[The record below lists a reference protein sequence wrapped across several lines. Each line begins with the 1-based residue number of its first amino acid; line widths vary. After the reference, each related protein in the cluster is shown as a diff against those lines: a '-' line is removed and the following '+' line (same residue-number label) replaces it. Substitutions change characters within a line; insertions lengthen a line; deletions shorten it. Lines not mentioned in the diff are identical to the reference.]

1 MNTPRQRN
9 ATTLWYMMVIGLL
22 MVACGQRQATTPM
35 AVRKSLDS
43 LISSSHNIDTLRMLQ
58 KRMEKEDNVL
68 GRIIVCREIG
78 RKMRNESLFDEALRY
93 HGEELTLAEDL
104 EDTLEMVQA
113 LNNLGT
119 DYRRLGVLDV
129 AQDYHYRAWTISKA
143 SGDTSHVAKK
153 SRVVAL
159 NGLGNIYLTVG
170 NYERAD
176 SALRMALAGE
186 KELKSELGQAIN
198 YANIGSIFRHQNMND
213 SAWAYF
219 RKSMELNQKVN
230 NMLGISL
237 CHTYYGSMY
246 ERERRYD
253 KAEEEYEKAYEL
265 MKASHDDWHALNSL
279 IALASINLTKG
290 DNARAFDFLGKAKR
304 MAEKIKSYEYLAE
317 VYTLYYKHYKRTGD
331 YSAALAAHEKA
342 GAMQD
347 SVVDME
353 KVNRIQNAGLA
364 IERTQQARMMDAAN
378 MTLQSERSARMVS
391 SVIFVIIVLLLSC
404 ALVIFFYAQRV
415 NHHNHMNLKRVA
427 QMREN
432 FFTSI
437 THEFRTPLTVILG
450 LSQELQKNPQ
460 DEVKSH
466 ALTIER
472 QGNRLLTLVTQL
484 LDISKVKSVIGEPNW
499 QHGNICAQV
508 AMLLETYID
517 YAANR
522 GVTLKYHYDKA
533 IEMDFVP
540 DYVNKVMSNL
550 VSNALKFTP
559 NGGTIS
565 VNLYQ
570 RGDRLHIDVS
580 DTGHGISSDK
590 LAHIFEPFYTTGDTG
605 EAKGTGIGL
614 ALTQEIISHLDGT
627 ITAESQ
633 VGKGTTFH
641 IVMPIQNRSAD
652 PVTETEIGNS
662 GKPIIVVAEDN
673 ADVADLLCTQ
683 LEPFYEVVAARDGV
697 EALKRAGEI
706 IPDLVITDV
715 MMPNMDG
722 MALARAI
729 RANDLTAHIP
739 IIMVTAR
746 VTEQDRIEGIKAGA
760 DAYLVKPFNTEELL
774 TRVAK
779 LLEQR
784 IMLRDKYAQT
794 ITQAPV
800 TDDAIEDHFLAR
812 VEQVIVAH
820 INKGEDITVTMVADD
835 LNITA
840 RQLHRKVTGLI
851 NQSPAALIRITRIN
865 CAKTIMAAKPEM
877 PLKSVALA
885 CGFTD
890 YSHFAKV
897 FRTVTGVSPTA
908 WTAKPKAQ

>member
-1 MNTPRQRN
+1 MTYMLHTMTRLLW
-9 ATTLWYMMVIGLL
+9 ATALAFILTCCQHGSPSESETQSI
-22 MVACGQRQATTPM
+22 R
-35 AVRKSLDS
+35 DS
-43 LISSSHNIDTLRMLQ
+43 LATLRQ
-58 KRMEKEDNVL
+58 QGKKERDAS
-68 GRIIVCREIG
+68 RY
-78 RKMRNESLFDEALRY
+78 DEALRL
-93 HGEELTLAEDL
+93 HIRGLDMARTVGDSSEWI
-104 EDTLEMVQA
+104 QA
-113 LNNLGT
+113 LNNIAT
-119 DYRRLGVLDV
+119 DYRRMGMLDV
-129 AQDYHYRAWTISKA
+129 AQSYHYQALTLCDES
-143 SGDTSHVAKK
+143 SDTTYQMRKN
-153 SRVVAL
+153 RVKAL
-159 NGLGNIYLTVG
+159 NGLGNIYLSI
-170 NYERAD
+170 YSYDDAD
-176 SALRMALAGE
+176 SVFRQALEGE
-186 KELKSELGQAIN
+186 HQLGSATGQAIN
-198 YANIGSIFRHQNMND
+198 YANLGSIYSARGDDEKALDYYRQSMFYNKKD
-213 SAWAYF
+213 SN
-219 RKSMELNQKVN
+219 L
-230 NMLGISL
+230 LGMAL
-237 CHTYYGSMY
+237 CHLYFGNIS
-246 ERERRYD
+246 ERRQQYD
-253 KAEEEYEKAYEL
+253 LALREYEQSDRMMTDLKDL
-265 MKASHDDWHALNSL
+265 WHALEPRL
-279 IALASINLTKG
+279 ALASVYYHTHEDAKAQALLNRADATARQINSW
-290 DNARAFDFLGKAKR
+290 
-304 MAEKIKSYEYLAE
+304 EHIVE
-317 VYTLYYKHYKRTGD
+317 VHHLYFQLMQRQGRYHE
-331 YSAALAAHEKA
+331 ALDHHLIATAY
-342 GAMQD
+342 QD
-347 SVVDME
+347 SILDNE
-353 KVNRIQNAGLA
+353 KLDHIHNIGIN
-364 IERTQQARMMDAAN
+364 IERTRQQKMVDMAQN
-378 MTLQSERSARMVS
+378 ELQTEKRIRQQSAWLFGLT
-391 SVIFVIIVLLLSC
+391 VILLLAVIS
-404 ALVIFFYAQRV
+404 ALLYVQRMR
-415 NHHNHMNLKRVA
+415 HHSMEM
-427 QMREN
+427 MREASRLRED
-432 FFTSI
+432 FFTNI

-450 LSQELQKNPQ
+450 LSRKIRENTEVPQ
-460 DEVKSH
+460 SVSDKAS
-466 ALTIER
+466 TIER

-590 LAHIFEPFYTTGDTG
+590 LAHIFEPFYTSGDMG

-614 ALTQEIISHLDGT
+614 ALTQEIISHLNGT

-746 VTEQDRIEGIKAGA
+746 VTEQDRIEGLKAGA

-800 TDDAIEDHFLAR
+800 TDNAIEDHFLAR

-897 FRTVTGVSPTA
+897 FRTVTGISPTA
-908 WTAKPKAQ
+908 WTAEPKAQ

>member
-1 MNTPRQRN
+1 MTYMLHTLTRLLW
-9 ATTLWYMMVIGLL
+9 ATTLAFILTCCQHGSPSESET
-22 MVACGQRQATTPM
+22 QSIR
-35 AVRKSLDS
+35 DS
-43 LISSSHNIDTLRMLQ
+43 LATLRQ
-58 KRMEKEDNVL
+58 QGKKERDAS
-68 GRIIVCREIG
+68 RY
-78 RKMRNESLFDEALRY
+78 DEALRL
-93 HGEELTLAEDL
+93 HIRGLDMARAVGDSSEWI
-104 EDTLEMVQA
+104 QA
-113 LNNLGT
+113 LNNIAT
-119 DYRRLGVLDV
+119 DYRRMGMLDV
-129 AQDYHYRAWTISKA
+129 AQSYHYQALSLCDESA
-143 SGDTSHVAKK
+143 DTTYQMRKN
-153 SRVVAL
+153 RVKAL
-159 NGLGNIYLTVG
+159 NGLGNIYLSI
-170 NYERAD
+170 YSYDDAD
-176 SALRMALAGE
+176 SVFRQALEGE
-186 KELKSELGQAIN
+186 HQLGSATGQAIN
-198 YANIGSIFRHQNMND
+198 YANLGSIYSARGDDEKALDYYRQSMFYNKKD
-213 SAWAYF
+213 SN
-219 RKSMELNQKVN
+219 L
-230 NMLGISL
+230 LGMAL
-237 CHTYYGSMY
+237 CHLYFGNIY
-246 ERERRYD
+246 ERRQQYD
-253 KAEEEYEKAYEL
+253 LALREYKQSDRMMTDQKDL
-265 MKASHDDWHALNSL
+265 WHALEPRL
-279 IALASINLTKG
+279 ALASVYYHTHE
-290 DNARAFDFLGKAKR
+290 DAK
-304 MAEKIKSYEYLAE
+304 
-317 VYTLYYKHYKRTGD
+317 
-331 YSAALAAHEKA
+331 ALALLDRADATARQINSWEHIVEVHHLYFQLMQRQGRYHEA
-342 GAMQD
+342 LDHHLIATAYQD
-347 SVVDME
+347 SILDNE
-353 KVNRIQNAGLA
+353 KLDRIHNIGIN
-364 IERTQQARMMDAAN
+364 IERTRQQEMVDMAQN
-378 MTLQSERSARMVS
+378 ELQTEKRIRQQSAWLFGLT
-391 SVIFVIIVLLLSC
+391 VILLLAVIS
-404 ALVIFFYAQRV
+404 ALLYVQRMR
-415 NHHNHMNLKRVA
+415 HRSMEM
-427 QMREN
+427 MREASRLRED
-432 FFTSI
+432 FFTNI

-450 LSQELQKNPQ
+450 LSRKIRENTEVPQ
-460 DEVKSH
+460 SVSDKAS
-466 ALTIER
+466 TIER

-605 EAKGTGIGL
+605 ETKGTGIGL

-683 LEPFYEVVAARDGV
+683 LEPFYEVVAARDGI
-697 EALKRAGEI
+697 EALKHAGEI

-800 TDDAIEDHFLAR
+800 TDDTIEDHFLAR

-908 WTAKPKAQ
+908 WTAKPTAQ

>member
-1 MNTPRQRN
+1 MTYMLHTVTRLLW
-9 ATTLWYMMVIGLL
+9 ATALAFILTCCQHGSPSESETQSI
-22 MVACGQRQATTPM
+22 R
-35 AVRKSLDS
+35 DS
-43 LISSSHNIDTLRMLQ
+43 LATLRQ
-58 KRMEKEDNVL
+58 QGKKERDAS
-68 GRIIVCREIG
+68 RY
-78 RKMRNESLFDEALRY
+78 DEALRL
-93 HGEELTLAEDL
+93 HIRGLDMARAVGDSSEWI
-104 EDTLEMVQA
+104 QA
-113 LNNLGT
+113 LNNIAT
-119 DYRRLGVLDV
+119 DYRRMGMLDV
-129 AQDYHYRAWTISKA
+129 AQSYHYQALSLCDESA
-143 SGDTSHVAKK
+143 DTTYQMRKN
-153 SRVVAL
+153 RVKAL
-159 NGLGNIYLTVG
+159 NGLGNIYLSI
-170 NYERAD
+170 YSYDDAD
-176 SALRMALAGE
+176 SVFRQALEGE
-186 KELKSELGQAIN
+186 HQLGSATGQAIN
-198 YANIGSIFRHQNMND
+198 YANLGSIYSARGDDEKALDYYRQSMFYNKQD
-213 SAWAYF
+213 SN
-219 RKSMELNQKVN
+219 L
-230 NMLGISL
+230 LGMAL
-237 CHTYYGSMY
+237 CHLYFGNIY
-246 ERERRYD
+246 EKRQQYD
-253 KAEEEYEKAYEL
+253 LALREYEQSDRMMTDLKDL
-265 MKASHDDWHALNSL
+265 WHALEPRL
-279 IALASINLTKG
+279 ALASVYYHTHEDAKAQALLDRADATARQINSW
-290 DNARAFDFLGKAKR
+290 
-304 MAEKIKSYEYLAE
+304 EHIVE
-317 VYTLYYKHYKRTGD
+317 VHRLYFQLMQRQGRYHE
-331 YSAALAAHEKA
+331 ALDHHLVATAY
-342 GAMQD
+342 QD
-347 SVVDME
+347 SILDNE
-353 KVNRIQNAGLA
+353 KLDRIHNIGIN
-364 IERTQQARMMDAAN
+364 IERTRQQEMVDMAQN
-378 MTLQSERSARMVS
+378 ELQTEKRIRQQSAWLFGLT
-391 SVIFVIIVLLLSC
+391 VILLLAVIS
-404 ALVIFFYAQRV
+404 ALLYGQRMR
-415 NHHNHMNLKRVA
+415 HRSMEM
-427 QMREN
+427 MREASRLRED
-432 FFTSI
+432 FFTNI

-450 LSQELQKNPQ
+450 LSRKIRENTEVPQ
-460 DEVKSH
+460 SVSDKAS
-466 ALTIER
+466 TIER

-522 GVTLKYHYDKA
+522 GVTLKYHYDQA

-746 VTEQDRIEGIKAGA
+746 VTEQDRIEGLKAGA

-800 TDDAIEDHFLAR
+800 TDDTIEDHFLAR

-897 FRTVTGVSPTA
+897 FRTVTGISPTA
-908 WTAKPKAQ
+908 WTAKPTAQ

>member
-1 MNTPRQRN
+1 MTYMLHTLTRLLW
-9 ATTLWYMMVIGLL
+9 ATALAFILTCCQHGSPSESETQSI
-22 MVACGQRQATTPM
+22 R
-35 AVRKSLDS
+35 DS
-43 LISSSHNIDTLRMLQ
+43 LATLRQ
-58 KRMEKEDNVL
+58 QGKKERDAS
-68 GRIIVCREIG
+68 RY
-78 RKMRNESLFDEALRY
+78 DEALRL
-93 HGEELTLAEDL
+93 HIRGLDMARAVGDSSEWI
-104 EDTLEMVQA
+104 QA
-113 LNNLGT
+113 LNNIAT
-119 DYRRLGVLDV
+119 DYRRMGMLDV
-129 AQDYHYRAWTISKA
+129 AQSYHYQALTLCDES
-143 SGDTSHVAKK
+143 SDTTYQMRKN
-153 SRVVAL
+153 RVKAL
-159 NGLGNIYLTVG
+159 NGLGNIYLSI
-170 NYERAD
+170 YSYDDAD
-176 SALRMALAGE
+176 SVFRQALEGE
-186 KELKSELGQAIN
+186 HQLGSATGQAIN
-198 YANIGSIFRHQNMND
+198 YANLGSIYSARGDDEKALDYYRQSMFYNKKD
-213 SAWAYF
+213 SN
-219 RKSMELNQKVN
+219 L
-230 NMLGISL
+230 LGMAL
-237 CHTYYGSMY
+237 CHLYFGNIY
-246 ERERRYD
+246 ERRQQYD
-253 KAEEEYEKAYEL
+253 LALREYEQSDRMMTDLKDL
-265 MKASHDDWHALNSL
+265 WHALEPRL
-279 IALASINLTKG
+279 ALASVYYHTHE
-290 DNARAFDFLGKAKR
+290 DAK
-304 MAEKIKSYEYLAE
+304 
-317 VYTLYYKHYKRTGD
+317 
-331 YSAALAAHEKA
+331 ALALLDRADATARQINSWEHIVEVHHLYFQLMQRQGRYHEA
-342 GAMQD
+342 LDHHLIATAYQD
-347 SVVDME
+347 SILDNE
-353 KVNRIQNAGLA
+353 KLDRIHNIGIN
-364 IERTQQARMMDAAN
+364 IERTRQQEMVN
-378 MTLQSERSARMVS
+378 MAQNELQTEKRIRQQSAWLFGLT
-391 SVIFVIIVLLLSC
+391 VILLLAVIS
-404 ALVIFFYAQRV
+404 ALLYVQRMR
-415 NHHNHMNLKRVA
+415 HHSMEM
-427 QMREN
+427 MREASRLRED
-432 FFTSI
+432 FFTNI

-450 LSQELQKNPQ
+450 LSRKIRENTEVPQ
-460 DEVKSH
+460 SVSDKAS
-466 ALTIER
+466 TIER

-590 LAHIFEPFYTTGDTG
+590 LAHIFEPFYTTGDMG

-614 ALTQEIISHLDGT
+614 ALTQEIISHLNGT

-800 TDDAIEDHFLAR
+800 TDDTIEDHFLAR

-908 WTAKPKAQ
+908 WTAKPTAQ

>member
-1 MNTPRQRN
+1 MAQNELQTEKRIRQQS
-9 ATTLWYMMVIGLL
+9 AW
-22 MVACGQRQATTPM
+22 
-35 AVRKSLDS
+35 
-43 LISSSHNIDTLRMLQ
+43 
-58 KRMEKEDNVL
+58 
-68 GRIIVCREIG
+68 
-78 RKMRNESLFDEALRY
+78 LF
-93 HGEELTLAEDL
+93 G
-104 EDTLEMVQA
+104 
-113 LNNLGT
+113 
-119 DYRRLGVLDV
+119 
-129 AQDYHYRAWTISKA
+129 
-143 SGDTSHVAKK
+143 
-153 SRVVAL
+153 
-159 NGLGNIYLTVG
+159 LTVILLL
-170 NYERAD
+170 AVI
-176 SALRMALAGE
+176 SALLYVQRM
-186 KELKSELGQAIN
+186 
-198 YANIGSIFRHQNMND
+198 RH
-213 SAWAYF
+213 
-219 RKSMELNQKVN
+219 RSME
-230 NMLGISL
+230 M
-237 CHTYYGSMY
+237 
-246 ERERRYD
+246 
-253 KAEEEYEKAYEL
+253 
-265 MKASHDDWHALNSL
+265 
-279 IALASINLTKG
+279 
-290 DNARAFDFLGKAKR
+290 
-304 MAEKIKSYEYLAE
+304 
-317 VYTLYYKHYKRTGD
+317 
-331 YSAALAAHEKA
+331 
-342 GAMQD
+342 
-347 SVVDME
+347 
-353 KVNRIQNAGLA
+353 
-364 IERTQQARMMDAAN
+364 
-378 MTLQSERSARMVS
+378 
-391 SVIFVIIVLLLSC
+391 
-404 ALVIFFYAQRV
+404 
-415 NHHNHMNLKRVA
+415 
-427 QMREN
+427 MREASRLRED
-432 FFTSI
+432 FFTNI

-450 LSQELQKNPQ
+450 LSRKIRENTEVPQ
-460 DEVKSH
+460 SVSDKAS
-466 ALTIER
+466 TIER

-570 RGDRLHIDVS
+570 RGDQLHIDVS

-590 LAHIFEPFYTTGDTG
+590 LAHIFEPFYTTGDMG

-614 ALTQEIISHLDGT
+614 ALTQEIISHLNGT

-897 FRTVTGVSPTA
+897 FRTVTGISPTA
-908 WTAKPKAQ
+908 WTAKP

>member
-1 MNTPRQRN
+1 MTYMLHTLTRLLW
-9 ATTLWYMMVIGLL
+9 ATALAFILTCCQHGSPSESETQSI
-22 MVACGQRQATTPM
+22 R
-35 AVRKSLDS
+35 DS
-43 LISSSHNIDTLRMLQ
+43 LATLRQ
-58 KRMEKEDNVL
+58 QGKKERDAS
-68 GRIIVCREIG
+68 RY
-78 RKMRNESLFDEALRY
+78 DEALRL
-93 HGEELTLAEDL
+93 HIRGLDMARAVGDSSEWI
-104 EDTLEMVQA
+104 QA
-113 LNNLGT
+113 LNNIAT
-119 DYRRLGVLDV
+119 DYRRMGMLDV
-129 AQDYHYRAWTISKA
+129 AQSYHYQALSLCDE
-143 SGDTSHVAKK
+143 SSDTTYQMRKN
-153 SRVVAL
+153 RVKAL
-159 NGLGNIYLTVG
+159 NGLGNIYLSI
-170 NYERAD
+170 YSYDDAD
-176 SALRMALAGE
+176 SVFRQALEGE
-186 KELKSELGQAIN
+186 HQLGSATGQAIN
-198 YANIGSIFRHQNMND
+198 YANLGSIYSARGDDEKALDYYRQSMFYNKKD
-213 SAWAYF
+213 SN
-219 RKSMELNQKVN
+219 L
-230 NMLGISL
+230 LGMAL
-237 CHTYYGSMY
+237 CHLYFGNIY
-246 ERERRYD
+246 ERRQQYD
-253 KAEEEYEKAYEL
+253 LALREYEQSDRMMTDLKDL
-265 MKASHDDWHALNSL
+265 WHALEPRL
-279 IALASINLTKG
+279 ALASVYYHTHEDAKAQALLDRADATARQINSW
-290 DNARAFDFLGKAKR
+290 
-304 MAEKIKSYEYLAE
+304 EHIVE
-317 VYTLYYKHYKRTGD
+317 VHHLYFQLMQRQGRYHE
-331 YSAALAAHEKA
+331 ALDHHLIATAY
-342 GAMQD
+342 QD
-347 SVVDME
+347 SILDNE
-353 KVNRIQNAGLA
+353 KLDRIHNIGIN
-364 IERTQQARMMDAAN
+364 IERTRQQEMVDMAQN
-378 MTLQSERSARMVS
+378 ELQTEKRIRQQSAWLFGLT
-391 SVIFVIIVLLLSC
+391 VILLLAVIS
-404 ALVIFFYAQRV
+404 ALLYVQRMR
-415 NHHNHMNLKRVA
+415 HHSMEM
-427 QMREN
+427 MREASRLRED
-432 FFTSI
+432 FFTNI

-450 LSQELQKNPQ
+450 LSRKIRENTEVPQ
-460 DEVKSH
+460 SVSDKAS
-466 ALTIER
+466 TIER

-590 LAHIFEPFYTTGDTG
+590 LAHIFEPFYTTGDMG

-614 ALTQEIISHLDGT
+614 ALTQEIISHLNGT

-697 EALKRAGEI
+697 EALKHAGEI

-800 TDDAIEDHFLAR
+800 SDDAIEDHFLAR

-908 WTAKPKAQ
+908 WTAKPTAQ

>member
-1 MNTPRQRN
+1 MTYMLHTLTRLLW
-9 ATTLWYMMVIGLL
+9 ATALAFILTCCQHGSPSESETQSI
-22 MVACGQRQATTPM
+22 R
-35 AVRKSLDS
+35 DS
-43 LISSSHNIDTLRMLQ
+43 LATLRQ
-58 KRMEKEDNVL
+58 QGKKERDAS
-68 GRIIVCREIG
+68 RY
-78 RKMRNESLFDEALRY
+78 DEALRL
-93 HGEELTLAEDL
+93 HIRGLDMARAVGDSSEWI
-104 EDTLEMVQA
+104 QA
-113 LNNLGT
+113 LNNIAT
-119 DYRRLGVLDV
+119 DYRRMGMLDV
-129 AQDYHYRAWTISKA
+129 AQSYHYQALSLCDE
-143 SGDTSHVAKK
+143 SSDTTYQMRKN
-153 SRVVAL
+153 RVKAL
-159 NGLGNIYLTVG
+159 NGLGNIYLSI
-170 NYERAD
+170 YSYDDAD
-176 SALRMALAGE
+176 SVFRQALEGE
-186 KELKSELGQAIN
+186 HQLGSATGQAIN
-198 YANIGSIFRHQNMND
+198 YANLDSIYSARGDDEKAMDYYRQSMFYNKKD
-213 SAWAYF
+213 SN
-219 RKSMELNQKVN
+219 L
-230 NMLGISL
+230 LGMAL
-237 CHTYYGSMY
+237 CHLYFGNIY
-246 ERERRYD
+246 ERRQQYD
-253 KAEEEYEKAYEL
+253 LALREYEQSDRMMTDLKDL
-265 MKASHDDWHALNSL
+265 WHALEPRL
-279 IALASINLTKG
+279 ALASVYYHTHE
-290 DNARAFDFLGKAKR
+290 DAK
-304 MAEKIKSYEYLAE
+304 
-317 VYTLYYKHYKRTGD
+317 
-331 YSAALAAHEKA
+331 ALALLDRADATARQINSWEHIVEVHHLYFQLMQRQGRYHEA
-342 GAMQD
+342 LDHHLIATAYQD
-347 SVVDME
+347 SILDNE
-353 KVNRIQNAGLA
+353 KLDRIHNIGIN
-364 IERTQQARMMDAAN
+364 IERTRQQEMVDMAQN
-378 MTLQSERSARMVS
+378 ELQTEKRIRQQSAWLFGLT
-391 SVIFVIIVLLLSC
+391 VILLLAVIS
-404 ALVIFFYAQRV
+404 ALLYVQRMR
-415 NHHNHMNLKRVA
+415 HHSMEM
-427 QMREN
+427 MREASRLRED
-432 FFTSI
+432 FFTNI

-450 LSQELQKNPQ
+450 LSRKIRENTEVPQ
-460 DEVKSH
+460 SVSDKAS
-466 ALTIER
+466 TIER

-590 LAHIFEPFYTTGDTG
+590 LAHIFEPFYTTGDMG

-614 ALTQEIISHLDGT
+614 ALTQEIISHLNGT

-683 LEPFYEVVAARDGV
+683 LEPFYEVVAARDGI
-697 EALKRAGEI
+697 EALKHAGEI

-908 WTAKPKAQ
+908 WTAKPTAQ

>member
-1 MNTPRQRN
+1 MTYMLHTLTRLLW
-9 ATTLWYMMVIGLL
+9 ATTLAFILTCCQHGSPSESET
-22 MVACGQRQATTPM
+22 QSIR
-35 AVRKSLDS
+35 DS
-43 LISSSHNIDTLRMLQ
+43 LATLRQ
-58 KRMEKEDNVL
+58 QGKKERDAS
-68 GRIIVCREIG
+68 RY
-78 RKMRNESLFDEALRY
+78 DEALRL
-93 HGEELTLAEDL
+93 HIRGLDMARTVGDSSEWI
-104 EDTLEMVQA
+104 QA
-113 LNNLGT
+113 LNNIAT
-119 DYRRLGVLDV
+119 DYRRMGMLDV
-129 AQDYHYRAWTISKA
+129 AQSYHYQALTLCDESA
-143 SGDTSHVAKK
+143 DTTYQMRKN
-153 SRVVAL
+153 RVKAL
-159 NGLGNIYLTVG
+159 NGLGNIYLSI
-170 NYERAD
+170 YSYDDAD
-176 SALRMALAGE
+176 SVFRQALEGE
-186 KELKSELGQAIN
+186 HQLGSATGQAIN
-198 YANIGSIFRHQNMND
+198 YANLGSIYSARGDDEKALDYYRQSMFYNKQD
-213 SAWAYF
+213 SN
-219 RKSMELNQKVN
+219 L
-230 NMLGISL
+230 LGMAL
-237 CHTYYGSMY
+237 CHLYFGNIY
-246 ERERRYD
+246 EKRQQYSLALR
-253 KAEEEYEKAYEL
+253 EYEQSDRMMTDLKDL
-265 MKASHDDWHALNSL
+265 WHALEPRL
-279 IALASINLTKG
+279 ALASVYYHTHEDAKAQALLDRADATARQINSW
-290 DNARAFDFLGKAKR
+290 
-304 MAEKIKSYEYLAE
+304 EHIVE
-317 VYTLYYKHYKRTGD
+317 VHRLYFQLMQRQGRYRE
-331 YSAALAAHEKA
+331 ALDHHLVATAY
-342 GAMQD
+342 QD
-347 SVVDME
+347 SILDNE
-353 KVNRIQNAGLA
+353 KLDRIHNIGIN
-364 IERTQQARMMDAAN
+364 IERTRQQEMVN
-378 MTLQSERSARMVS
+378 MAQNELQTEKRIRQQSAWLFGLT
-391 SVIFVIIVLLLSC
+391 VILLLAVIS
-404 ALVIFFYAQRV
+404 ALLYGQRMR
-415 NHHNHMNLKRVA
+415 HRSMEM
-427 QMREN
+427 MREASRLRED
-432 FFTSI
+432 FFTNI

-450 LSQELQKNPQ
+450 LSRKIRENT
-460 DEVKSH
+460 EVPESVSDKAS
-466 ALTIER
+466 TIER

-522 GVTLKYHYDKA
+522 GVTLKYHYDQA

-590 LAHIFEPFYTTGDTG
+590 LAHIFEPFYTTGDMG

-897 FRTVTGVSPTA
+897 FRTVTGISPTA
-908 WTAKPKAQ
+908 WTAEPKAQ

>member
-1 MNTPRQRN
+1 MTYMPHTLTRLLW
-9 ATTLWYMMVIGLL
+9 ATALAFILTCCQHGSPSESETQSI
-22 MVACGQRQATTPM
+22 R
-35 AVRKSLDS
+35 DS
-43 LISSSHNIDTLRMLQ
+43 LATLRQ
-58 KRMEKEDNVL
+58 QGKKERDAS
-68 GRIIVCREIG
+68 RY
-78 RKMRNESLFDEALRY
+78 DEALRL
-93 HGEELTLAEDL
+93 HIRGLDMARAVGDSSEWI
-104 EDTLEMVQA
+104 QA
-113 LNNLGT
+113 LNNIAT
-119 DYRRLGVLDV
+119 DYRRMGMLDV
-129 AQDYHYRAWTISKA
+129 AQSYHYQALTLCDES
-143 SGDTSHVAKK
+143 SDTTYQMRKN
-153 SRVVAL
+153 RVKAL
-159 NGLGNIYLTVG
+159 NGLGNIYLSI
-170 NYERAD
+170 YSYDDAD
-176 SALRMALAGE
+176 SVFRQALEGE
-186 KELKSELGQAIN
+186 HQLGSATGQAIN
-198 YANIGSIFRHQNMND
+198 YANLGSIYSARGDDEKALDYYRQSMYYNKQD
-213 SAWAYF
+213 SN
-219 RKSMELNQKVN
+219 L
-230 NMLGISL
+230 LGMAL
-237 CHTYYGSMY
+237 CHLYFGNIY
-246 ERERRYD
+246 EKRQQYD
-253 KAEEEYEKAYEL
+253 LALREYEQSDRMMTDLKDL
-265 MKASHDDWHALNSL
+265 WHALEPRL
-279 IALASINLTKG
+279 ALASVYYHTHEDAKAQALLDRADATARQINSW
-290 DNARAFDFLGKAKR
+290 
-304 MAEKIKSYEYLAE
+304 EHIVE
-317 VYTLYYKHYKRTGD
+317 VHRLYFQLMQRQGRYRE
-331 YSAALAAHEKA
+331 ALDHHLIATAY
-342 GAMQD
+342 QD
-347 SVVDME
+347 SILDNE
-353 KVNRIQNAGLA
+353 KLDRIHNIGIN
-364 IERTQQARMMDAAN
+364 IERTRQQEIVDMAQN
-378 MTLQSERSARMVS
+378 ELQTEKRIRQQSAWLFGLT
-391 SVIFVIIVLLLSC
+391 VILLLAVIS
-404 ALVIFFYAQRV
+404 ALLYVQRMR
-415 NHHNHMNLKRVA
+415 HRSMEM
-427 QMREN
+427 MREASRLRED
-432 FFTSI
+432 FFTNI

-450 LSQELQKNPQ
+450 LSRKIRENTEVPQ
-460 DEVKSH
+460 SVSDKAS
-466 ALTIER
+466 TIER

-522 GVTLKYHYDKA
+522 GVTLKYHYDQA

-550 VSNALKFTP
+550 VSNAMKFTP

-746 VTEQDRIEGIKAGA
+746 VTEQDRIEGLKAGA

-897 FRTVTGVSPTA
+897 FRTVTGISPTA
-908 WTAKPKAQ
+908 WTAEPKAQ

>member
-1 MNTPRQRN
+1 MTYMLHTLTRLLW
-9 ATTLWYMMVIGLL
+9 ATALAFILTCCQHGSPSESETQSI
-22 MVACGQRQATTPM
+22 R
-35 AVRKSLDS
+35 DS
-43 LISSSHNIDTLRMLQ
+43 LATLRQ
-58 KRMEKEDNVL
+58 QGKKERDAS
-68 GRIIVCREIG
+68 RY
-78 RKMRNESLFDEALRY
+78 DEALRL
-93 HGEELTLAEDL
+93 HIRGLDMARAVGDSSEWI
-104 EDTLEMVQA
+104 QA
-113 LNNLGT
+113 LNNIAT
-119 DYRRLGVLDV
+119 DYRRMGMLDV
-129 AQDYHYRAWTISKA
+129 AQSYHYQALTLCDES
-143 SGDTSHVAKK
+143 SDTTYQMRKN
-153 SRVVAL
+153 RVKAL
-159 NGLGNIYLTVG
+159 NGLGNIYLSI
-170 NYERAD
+170 YSYDDAD
-176 SALRMALAGE
+176 SVFRQALEGE
-186 KELKSELGQAIN
+186 HQLGSATGQAIN
-198 YANIGSIFRHQNMND
+198 YANLGSIYSARGDDEKALDYYRQSMFYNKKD
-213 SAWAYF
+213 SN
-219 RKSMELNQKVN
+219 L
-230 NMLGISL
+230 LGMAL
-237 CHTYYGSMY
+237 CHLYFGNIY
-246 ERERRYD
+246 ERRQQYD
-253 KAEEEYEKAYEL
+253 LALREYEQSDRMMTDLKDL
-265 MKASHDDWHALNSL
+265 WHALEPRL
-279 IALASINLTKG
+279 ALASVYYHTHE
-290 DNARAFDFLGKAKR
+290 DAK
-304 MAEKIKSYEYLAE
+304 
-317 VYTLYYKHYKRTGD
+317 
-331 YSAALAAHEKA
+331 ALALLDRADATARQINSWEHIVEVHRLYFQLMQRQGRYHEA
-342 GAMQD
+342 LDHHLTATAYQD
-347 SVVDME
+347 SILDNE
-353 KVNRIQNAGLA
+353 KLDRIHNIGIN
-364 IERTQQARMMDAAN
+364 IERTRQQEMVDMAQN
-378 MTLQSERSARMVS
+378 ELQTEKRIRQQSAWLFGLT
-391 SVIFVIIVLLLSC
+391 VILLLAVIS
-404 ALVIFFYAQRV
+404 ALLYVQRMR
-415 NHHNHMNLKRVA
+415 HRSMEM
-427 QMREN
+427 MREASRLRED
-432 FFTSI
+432 FFTNI

-450 LSQELQKNPQ
+450 LSRKIRENTEVPQ
-460 DEVKSH
+460 SVSDKAS
-466 ALTIER
+466 TIER

-522 GVTLKYHYDKA
+522 GVTLKYHYDQA

-590 LAHIFEPFYTTGDTG
+590 LAHIFEPFYTTGDMG

-614 ALTQEIISHLDGT
+614 ALTQEIISHLNGT

-697 EALKRAGEI
+697 DALKRAGEI

-746 VTEQDRIEGIKAGA
+746 VTEQDRIEGLKAGA

-800 TDDAIEDHFLAR
+800 TDNAIEDHFLAR

-897 FRTVTGVSPTA
+897 FRTVTGISPTA
-908 WTAKPKAQ
+908 WTAEPKAQ

>member
-1 MNTPRQRN
+1 MTYMLHTLTRLLWATALAFILTCCQHGSPSESETQSIRDSLATLRQQGKKERN
-9 ATTLWYMMVIGLL
+9 ASRY
-22 MVACGQRQATTPM
+22 
-35 AVRKSLDS
+35 
-43 LISSSHNIDTLRMLQ
+43 
-58 KRMEKEDNVL
+58 
-68 GRIIVCREIG
+68 
-78 RKMRNESLFDEALRY
+78 DEALRL
-93 HGEELTLAEDL
+93 HIRGLDMARAVGDSSEWI
-104 EDTLEMVQA
+104 QA
-113 LNNLGT
+113 LNNIAT
-119 DYRRLGVLDV
+119 DYRRMGMLDV
-129 AQDYHYRAWTISKA
+129 AQSYHYQALSLCDE
-143 SGDTSHVAKK
+143 SSDTTYQMRKN
-153 SRVVAL
+153 RVKAL
-159 NGLGNIYLTVG
+159 NGLGNIYLSI
-170 NYERAD
+170 YSYDDAD
-176 SALRMALAGE
+176 SVFRQALEGE
-186 KELKSELGQAIN
+186 HQLGSATGQAIN
-198 YANIGSIFRHQNMND
+198 YANLGSIYSARGDDEKALDYYRQSMFYNKQD
-213 SAWAYF
+213 SN
-219 RKSMELNQKVN
+219 L
-230 NMLGISL
+230 LGMAL
-237 CHTYYGSMY
+237 CHLYFGNIY
-246 ERERRYD
+246 EKRQQYD
-253 KAEEEYEKAYEL
+253 LALREYEQSDRMMTDLKDL
-265 MKASHDDWHALNSL
+265 WHALEPRL
-279 IALASINLTKG
+279 ALASVYYHTHE
-290 DNARAFDFLGKAKR
+290 DAK
-304 MAEKIKSYEYLAE
+304 
-317 VYTLYYKHYKRTGD
+317 
-331 YSAALAAHEKA
+331 ALALLDRADATARQINSWEHIVEVHHLYFQLMQRQGRYHEA
-342 GAMQD
+342 LDHHLIATAYQD
-347 SVVDME
+347 SILDNE
-353 KVNRIQNAGLA
+353 KLDRIHNIGIN
-364 IERTQQARMMDAAN
+364 IERTRQQEMVDMAQN
-378 MTLQSERSARMVS
+378 ELQTEKRIRQQSAWLFGLT
-391 SVIFVIIVLLLSC
+391 VILLLAVIS
-404 ALVIFFYAQRV
+404 ALLYVQRMR
-415 NHHNHMNLKRVA
+415 HHSMEM
-427 QMREN
+427 MREASRLRED
-432 FFTSI
+432 FFTNI

-450 LSQELQKNPQ
+450 LSRKIRENTEVPQ
-460 DEVKSH
+460 SVSDKAS
-466 ALTIER
+466 TIER

-559 NGGTIS
+559 NGGTIC

-590 LAHIFEPFYTTGDTG
+590 LAHIFEPFYTTGDMG

-614 ALTQEIISHLDGT
+614 ALTQEIISHLNGT

-812 VEQVIVAH
+812 VEQVIVAY

-908 WTAKPKAQ
+908 WTAKPTAQ

>member
-1 MNTPRQRN
+1 MTYMLHTLTRLLW
-9 ATTLWYMMVIGLL
+9 ATALAFILTCCQHGSPSESETQSI
-22 MVACGQRQATTPM
+22 R
-35 AVRKSLDS
+35 DS
-43 LISSSHNIDTLRMLQ
+43 LATLRQ
-58 KRMEKEDNVL
+58 QGKKERDAS
-68 GRIIVCREIG
+68 RY
-78 RKMRNESLFDEALRY
+78 DEALRL
-93 HGEELTLAEDL
+93 HIRGLDMARAVGDSSEWI
-104 EDTLEMVQA
+104 QA
-113 LNNLGT
+113 LNNIAT
-119 DYRRLGVLDV
+119 DYRRMGMLDV
-129 AQDYHYRAWTISKA
+129 AQSYHYQALSLCDE
-143 SGDTSHVAKK
+143 SSDTTYQMRKN
-153 SRVVAL
+153 RVKAL
-159 NGLGNIYLTVG
+159 NGLGNIYLSI
-170 NYERAD
+170 YSYDDAD
-176 SALRMALAGE
+176 SVFRQALEGE
-186 KELKSELGQAIN
+186 HQLGSATGQAIN
-198 YANIGSIFRHQNMND
+198 YANLGSIYSARGDDEKALDYYRQSMFYNKKD
-213 SAWAYF
+213 SN
-219 RKSMELNQKVN
+219 L
-230 NMLGISL
+230 LGMAL
-237 CHTYYGSMY
+237 CHLYFGNIY
-246 ERERRYD
+246 ERRQQYD
-253 KAEEEYEKAYEL
+253 LALREYEQSDRMMTDLKDL
-265 MKASHDDWHALNSL
+265 WHALEPRL
-279 IALASINLTKG
+279 ALASVYYHTHE
-290 DNARAFDFLGKAKR
+290 DAK
-304 MAEKIKSYEYLAE
+304 
-317 VYTLYYKHYKRTGD
+317 
-331 YSAALAAHEKA
+331 ALALLDRADATARQINSWEHIVEVHHLYFLLMQRQGRYHEA
-342 GAMQD
+342 LDHHLIATAYQD
-347 SVVDME
+347 SILDNE
-353 KVNRIQNAGLA
+353 KLDRIHNIGIN
-364 IERTQQARMMDAAN
+364 IERTRQQEMVDMAQN
-378 MTLQSERSARMVS
+378 ELQTEKRIRQQSAWLFGLT
-391 SVIFVIIVLLLSC
+391 VILLLAVIS
-404 ALVIFFYAQRV
+404 ALLYVQRMR
-415 NHHNHMNLKRVA
+415 HHSMEM
-427 QMREN
+427 MREASRLRED
-432 FFTSI
+432 FFTNI

-450 LSQELQKNPQ
+450 LSRKIRENTEVPQ
-460 DEVKSH
+460 SVSDKAS
-466 ALTIER
+466 TIER

-522 GVTLKYHYDKA
+522 GVTLKYHYDQA

-590 LAHIFEPFYTTGDTG
+590 LAHIFEPFYTTGDMG

-614 ALTQEIISHLDGT
+614 ALTQEIISHLNGT

-652 PVTETEIGNS
+652 PVTETEIGSS

-800 TDDAIEDHFLAR
+800 SDDTIEDHFLAR

-908 WTAKPKAQ
+908 WTAKPTAQ

>member
-1 MNTPRQRN
+1 MTYMLHTLTRLLW
-9 ATTLWYMMVIGLL
+9 ATALAFILTCCQHGSPSESETQSI
-22 MVACGQRQATTPM
+22 R
-35 AVRKSLDS
+35 DS
-43 LISSSHNIDTLRMLQ
+43 LATLRQ
-58 KRMEKEDNVL
+58 QGKKERDAS
-68 GRIIVCREIG
+68 RY
-78 RKMRNESLFDEALRY
+78 DEALRL
-93 HGEELTLAEDL
+93 HIRGLDMARAVGDSSEWI
-104 EDTLEMVQA
+104 QA
-113 LNNLGT
+113 LNNIAT
-119 DYRRLGVLDV
+119 DYRRMGMLDV
-129 AQDYHYRAWTISKA
+129 AQSYHYQALSLCDE
-143 SGDTSHVAKK
+143 SSDTTYQMRKN
-153 SRVVAL
+153 RVKAL
-159 NGLGNIYLTVG
+159 NGLGNIYLSI
-170 NYERAD
+170 YSYDDAD
-176 SALRMALAGE
+176 SVFRQALEGE
-186 KELKSELGQAIN
+186 HQLGSATGQAIN
-198 YANIGSIFRHQNMND
+198 YANLGSIYSARGDDEKALDYYRQSMFYNKKD
-213 SAWAYF
+213 SN
-219 RKSMELNQKVN
+219 L
-230 NMLGISL
+230 LGMAL
-237 CHTYYGSMY
+237 CHLYFGNIY
-246 ERERRYD
+246 ERRQQYD
-253 KAEEEYEKAYEL
+253 LALREYEQSDRMMTDLKDL
-265 MKASHDDWHALNSL
+265 WHALEPRL
-279 IALASINLTKG
+279 ALASVYYHTHEDAKAQALLDRADATARQINSWEHIVEVHHL
-290 DNARAFDFLGKAKR
+290 
-304 MAEKIKSYEYLAE
+304 YLQLMQRQGRYRE
-317 VYTLYYKHYKRTGD
+317 
-331 YSAALAAHEKA
+331 ALDHHLIATAY
-342 GAMQD
+342 QD
-347 SVVDME
+347 SILDNE
-353 KVNRIQNAGLA
+353 KLDRIHNIGIN
-364 IERTQQARMMDAAN
+364 IERTRQQKMVDMAQN
-378 MTLQSERSARMVS
+378 ELQTEKRIRQQSAWLFGLT
-391 SVIFVIIVLLLSC
+391 VILLLAVIS
-404 ALVIFFYAQRV
+404 ALLYVQRMR
-415 NHHNHMNLKRVA
+415 HRSMEM
-427 QMREN
+427 MREASRLRED
-432 FFTSI
+432 FFTNI

-450 LSQELQKNPQ
+450 LSRKIRENTEVPQ
-460 DEVKSH
+460 SVSDKAS
-466 ALTIER
+466 TIER

-522 GVTLKYHYDKA
+522 GVTLKYHYDQA

-590 LAHIFEPFYTTGDTG
+590 LAHIFEPFYTTGDMG

-614 ALTQEIISHLDGT
+614 ALTQEIISHLNGT

-800 TDDAIEDHFLAR
+800 SDDAIEDHFLAR

-908 WTAKPKAQ
+908 WTAKPTAQ

>member
-1 MNTPRQRN
+1 MTYMLHTLTRLLW
-9 ATTLWYMMVIGLL
+9 ATALAFILTCCQHGSPSESETQSI
-22 MVACGQRQATTPM
+22 R
-35 AVRKSLDS
+35 DS
-43 LISSSHNIDTLRMLQ
+43 LATLRQ
-58 KRMEKEDNVL
+58 QGKKERDAS
-68 GRIIVCREIG
+68 RY
-78 RKMRNESLFDEALRY
+78 DEALRL
-93 HGEELTLAEDL
+93 HIRGLDIARAVGDSSEWI
-104 EDTLEMVQA
+104 QA
-113 LNNLGT
+113 LNNIAT
-119 DYRRLGVLDV
+119 DYRRMGMLDV
-129 AQDYHYRAWTISKA
+129 AQSYHYQALTLCDES
-143 SGDTSHVAKK
+143 SDTTYQMRKN
-153 SRVVAL
+153 RVKAL
-159 NGLGNIYLTVG
+159 NGLGNIYLSI
-170 NYERAD
+170 YSYDDAD
-176 SALRMALAGE
+176 SVFRQALEGE
-186 KELKSELGQAIN
+186 HQLGSATGQAIN
-198 YANIGSIFRHQNMND
+198 YANLGSIYSARGDDEKALDYYRQSMFYNKKD
-213 SAWAYF
+213 SN
-219 RKSMELNQKVN
+219 L
-230 NMLGISL
+230 LGMAL
-237 CHTYYGSMY
+237 CHLYFGNIY
-246 ERERRYD
+246 ERRQQYD
-253 KAEEEYEKAYEL
+253 LALREYEQSDRMMTDLKDL
-265 MKASHDDWHALNSL
+265 WHALEPRL
-279 IALASINLTKG
+279 ALASVYYHTHE
-290 DNARAFDFLGKAKR
+290 DAK
-304 MAEKIKSYEYLAE
+304 
-317 VYTLYYKHYKRTGD
+317 
-331 YSAALAAHEKA
+331 ALALLDRADATARQINSWEHIVEVHHLYFQLMQRQGRYHEA
-342 GAMQD
+342 LDHHLIATAYQD
-347 SVVDME
+347 SILDNE
-353 KVNRIQNAGLA
+353 KLDRIHNIGIN
-364 IERTQQARMMDAAN
+364 IERTRQQEMVDMAQN
-378 MTLQSERSARMVS
+378 ELQTEKRIRQQSAWLFGLT
-391 SVIFVIIVLLLSC
+391 VILLLAVIS
-404 ALVIFFYAQRV
+404 ALLYVQRMR
-415 NHHNHMNLKRVA
+415 HRSMEM
-427 QMREN
+427 MREASRLRED
-432 FFTSI
+432 FFTNI

-450 LSQELQKNPQ
+450 LSRKIRENTEVPQ
-460 DEVKSH
+460 SVSDKAS
-466 ALTIER
+466 TIER

-590 LAHIFEPFYTTGDTG
+590 LAHIFEPFYTTGDMG

-614 ALTQEIISHLDGT
+614 ALTQEIISHLNGT

-673 ADVADLLCTQ
+673 TDVADLLCTQ

-746 VTEQDRIEGIKAGA
+746 VTEQDRLEGIKAGA

-800 TDDAIEDHFLAR
+800 TDDTIEDHFLAR

-908 WTAKPKAQ
+908 WTAKPTAQ

>member
-1 MNTPRQRN
+1 MTYMLHTLTRLLW
-9 ATTLWYMMVIGLL
+9 ATALAFILTCCQHGSPSESETQSI
-22 MVACGQRQATTPM
+22 R
-35 AVRKSLDS
+35 DS
-43 LISSSHNIDTLRMLQ
+43 LATLRQ
-58 KRMEKEDNVL
+58 QGKKERDAS
-68 GRIIVCREIG
+68 RY
-78 RKMRNESLFDEALRY
+78 DEALRL
-93 HGEELTLAEDL
+93 HIRGLDMARAVGDSSEWI
-104 EDTLEMVQA
+104 QA
-113 LNNLGT
+113 LNNIAT
-119 DYRRLGVLDV
+119 DYRRMGMLDV
-129 AQDYHYRAWTISKA
+129 AQSYHYQALSLCDESA
-143 SGDTSHVAKK
+143 DTTYQMRKN
-153 SRVVAL
+153 RVKAL
-159 NGLGNIYLTVG
+159 NGLGNIYLSI
-170 NYERAD
+170 YSYDDAD
-176 SALRMALAGE
+176 SVFRQALEGE
-186 KELKSELGQAIN
+186 HQLGSATGQAIN
-198 YANIGSIFRHQNMND
+198 YANLGSIYSARGDDEKALDYYRQSMFYNKKD
-213 SAWAYF
+213 SN
-219 RKSMELNQKVN
+219 L
-230 NMLGISL
+230 LGMAL
-237 CHTYYGSMY
+237 CHLYFGNIY
-246 ERERRYD
+246 ERRQQYD
-253 KAEEEYEKAYEL
+253 LALREYEQSDRMMTDLKDL
-265 MKASHDDWHALNSL
+265 WHALEPRL
-279 IALASINLTKG
+279 ALASVYYHTHE
-290 DNARAFDFLGKAKR
+290 DAK
-304 MAEKIKSYEYLAE
+304 
-317 VYTLYYKHYKRTGD
+317 
-331 YSAALAAHEKA
+331 ALALLDRADATARQINSWEHIVEVHHLYFQLMQRQGRYHEA
-342 GAMQD
+342 LDHHLIATAYQD
-347 SVVDME
+347 SILDNE
-353 KVNRIQNAGLA
+353 KLDRIHNIGIN
-364 IERTQQARMMDAAN
+364 IERTRQQEMVDMAQN
-378 MTLQSERSARMVS
+378 ELQTEKRIRQQSAWLFGLT
-391 SVIFVIIVLLLSC
+391 VILLLAVIS
-404 ALVIFFYAQRV
+404 ALLYVQRMR
-415 NHHNHMNLKRVA
+415 HRSMEM
-427 QMREN
+427 MREASRLRED
-432 FFTSI
+432 FFTNI

-450 LSQELQKNPQ
+450 LSRKIRENTEVPQ
-460 DEVKSH
+460 SVSDKAS
-466 ALTIER
+466 TIER

-570 RGDRLHIDVS
+570 RVDRLHIDVS

-590 LAHIFEPFYTTGDTG
+590 LAHIFEPFYTTGDMG

-614 ALTQEIISHLDGT
+614 ALTQEIISHLNGT

-683 LEPFYEVVAARDGV
+683 LEPFYEVVAARDGI

-800 TDDAIEDHFLAR
+800 TDDTIEDHFLAR

-908 WTAKPKAQ
+908 WTAKPTAQ

>member
-1 MNTPRQRN
+1 MTYMLHTLTRLLW
-9 ATTLWYMMVIGLL
+9 ATALAFILTCCQHGSPSESETQSI
-22 MVACGQRQATTPM
+22 R
-35 AVRKSLDS
+35 DS
-43 LISSSHNIDTLRMLQ
+43 LATLRQ
-58 KRMEKEDNVL
+58 QGKKERDAS
-68 GRIIVCREIG
+68 RY
-78 RKMRNESLFDEALRY
+78 DEALRL
-93 HGEELTLAEDL
+93 HIRGLDMARAVGDSSEWI
-104 EDTLEMVQA
+104 QA
-113 LNNLGT
+113 LNNIAT
-119 DYRRLGVLDV
+119 DYRRMGMLDV
-129 AQDYHYRAWTISKA
+129 AQSYHYQALSLCDE
-143 SGDTSHVAKK
+143 SSDTTYQMRKN
-153 SRVVAL
+153 RVKAL
-159 NGLGNIYLTVG
+159 NGLGNIYLSI
-170 NYERAD
+170 YSYDDAD
-176 SALRMALAGE
+176 SVFRQALEGE
-186 KELKSELGQAIN
+186 HQLGSATGQAIN
-198 YANIGSIFRHQNMND
+198 YANLGSIYSARGDDEKALDYYRQSMFYNKKD
-213 SAWAYF
+213 SN
-219 RKSMELNQKVN
+219 L
-230 NMLGISL
+230 LGMAL
-237 CHTYYGSMY
+237 CHLYFGNIY
-246 ERERRYD
+246 ERRQQYD
-253 KAEEEYEKAYEL
+253 LALREYEQSDRMMTDLKDL
-265 MKASHDDWHALNSL
+265 WHALEPRL
-279 IALASINLTKG
+279 ALASVYYHTHE
-290 DNARAFDFLGKAKR
+290 DAK
-304 MAEKIKSYEYLAE
+304 
-317 VYTLYYKHYKRTGD
+317 
-331 YSAALAAHEKA
+331 ALALLDRADATARQINSWEHIVEVHHLYFQLMQRQGRYHEA
-342 GAMQD
+342 LDHHLIATAYQD
-347 SVVDME
+347 SILDNE
-353 KVNRIQNAGLA
+353 KLDRIHNIGIN
-364 IERTQQARMMDAAN
+364 IERTRQQEMVDMAQN
-378 MTLQSERSARMVS
+378 ELQTEKRIRQQSAWLFGLT
-391 SVIFVIIVLLLSC
+391 VILLLAVIS
-404 ALVIFFYAQRV
+404 ALLYVQRMR
-415 NHHNHMNLKRVA
+415 HHSMEM
-427 QMREN
+427 MREASRLRED
-432 FFTSI
+432 FFTNI

-450 LSQELQKNPQ
+450 LSRKIRENTEVPQ
-460 DEVKSH
+460 SVSDKAS
-466 ALTIER
+466 TIER

-522 GVTLKYHYDKA
+522 GVTLKYHYDKT

-590 LAHIFEPFYTTGDTG
+590 LAHIFEPFYTTGDMG

-614 ALTQEIISHLDGT
+614 ALTQEIISHLNGT

-908 WTAKPKAQ
+908 WTAKPTAQ

>member
-1 MNTPRQRN
+1 MTYMLHTLTRLLW
-9 ATTLWYMMVIGLL
+9 ATALAFILTCCQHGSPSESETQSI
-22 MVACGQRQATTPM
+22 R
-35 AVRKSLDS
+35 DS
-43 LISSSHNIDTLRMLQ
+43 LATLRQ
-58 KRMEKEDNVL
+58 QGKKERDAS
-68 GRIIVCREIG
+68 RY
-78 RKMRNESLFDEALRY
+78 DEALRL
-93 HGEELTLAEDL
+93 HIRGLDMARAVGDSSEWI
-104 EDTLEMVQA
+104 QA
-113 LNNLGT
+113 LNNIAT
-119 DYRRLGVLDV
+119 DYRRMGMLDV
-129 AQDYHYRAWTISKA
+129 AQSYHYQALTLCDES
-143 SGDTSHVAKK
+143 SDTTYQMRKN
-153 SRVVAL
+153 RVKAL
-159 NGLGNIYLTVG
+159 NGLGNIYLSI
-170 NYERAD
+170 YSYDDAD
-176 SALRMALAGE
+176 SVFRQALEGE
-186 KELKSELGQAIN
+186 HQLGSATGQAIN
-198 YANIGSIFRHQNMND
+198 YANLGSIYSARGDDEKALDYYRQSMFYNKKD
-213 SAWAYF
+213 SN
-219 RKSMELNQKVN
+219 L
-230 NMLGISL
+230 LGMAL
-237 CHTYYGSMY
+237 CHLYFGNIY
-246 ERERRYD
+246 ERRQQYD
-253 KAEEEYEKAYEL
+253 LALHEYEQSDRMMTDLKDL
-265 MKASHDDWHALNSL
+265 WHALEPRL
-279 IALASINLTKG
+279 ALASVYYHTHEDAKAQALLDRADATARQINSW
-290 DNARAFDFLGKAKR
+290 
-304 MAEKIKSYEYLAE
+304 EHIVE
-317 VYTLYYKHYKRTGD
+317 VHHLYFQLMQRQGRYHE
-331 YSAALAAHEKA
+331 ALDHHLIATAY
-342 GAMQD
+342 QD
-347 SVVDME
+347 SILDNE
-353 KVNRIQNAGLA
+353 KLDRIHNIGIN
-364 IERTQQARMMDAAN
+364 IERTRQQEMVN
-378 MTLQSERSARMVS
+378 MAQNELQTEKRIRQQSAWLFGLT
-391 SVIFVIIVLLLSC
+391 VILLLAVIS
-404 ALVIFFYAQRV
+404 ALLYVQRMR
-415 NHHNHMNLKRVA
+415 HHSMEM
-427 QMREN
+427 MREASRLRED
-432 FFTSI
+432 FFTNI

-450 LSQELQKNPQ
+450 LSRKIRENTEVPQ
-460 DEVKSH
+460 SVSDKAS
-466 ALTIER
+466 TIER

-590 LAHIFEPFYTTGDTG
+590 LAHIFEPFYTTGDMG

-614 ALTQEIISHLDGT
+614 ALTQEIISHLNGT

-729 RANDLTAHIP
+729 RANDLTTHIP

-800 TDDAIEDHFLAR
+800 TDDTIEDHFLAR

-908 WTAKPKAQ
+908 WTAKPTAQ

>member
-1 MNTPRQRN
+1 MTYMLHTLTRLLW
-9 ATTLWYMMVIGLL
+9 ATALAFILTCCQHGSPSESETQSI
-22 MVACGQRQATTPM
+22 R
-35 AVRKSLDS
+35 DS
-43 LISSSHNIDTLRMLQ
+43 LATLRQ
-58 KRMEKEDNVL
+58 QGKKERDAS
-68 GRIIVCREIG
+68 RY
-78 RKMRNESLFDEALRY
+78 DEALRL
-93 HGEELTLAEDL
+93 HIRGLDMARAVGDSSEWI
-104 EDTLEMVQA
+104 QA
-113 LNNLGT
+113 LNNIAT
-119 DYRRLGVLDV
+119 DYRRMGMLDV
-129 AQDYHYRAWTISKA
+129 AQSYHYQALSLCDE
-143 SGDTSHVAKK
+143 SSDTTYQMRKN
-153 SRVVAL
+153 RVKAL
-159 NGLGNIYLTVG
+159 NGLGNIYLSI
-170 NYERAD
+170 YSYDDAD
-176 SALRMALAGE
+176 SVFRQALEGE
-186 KELKSELGQAIN
+186 HQLGSATGQAIN
-198 YANIGSIFRHQNMND
+198 YANLGSIYSARGDDEKALDYYRQSMFYNKQD
-213 SAWAYF
+213 SN
-219 RKSMELNQKVN
+219 L
-230 NMLGISL
+230 LGMAL
-237 CHTYYGSMY
+237 CHLYFGNIY
-246 ERERRYD
+246 EKRQQYD
-253 KAEEEYEKAYEL
+253 LALREYEQSDRMMTDLKDL
-265 MKASHDDWHALNSL
+265 WHALEPRL
-279 IALASINLTKG
+279 ALASVYYHTHE
-290 DNARAFDFLGKAKR
+290 DAK
-304 MAEKIKSYEYLAE
+304 
-317 VYTLYYKHYKRTGD
+317 
-331 YSAALAAHEKA
+331 ALALLDRADATARQINSWEHIVEVHHLYFQLMQRQGRYHEA
-342 GAMQD
+342 LDHHLIATAYQD
-347 SVVDME
+347 SILDNE
-353 KVNRIQNAGLA
+353 KLDRIHNIGIN
-364 IERTQQARMMDAAN
+364 IERTRQQEMVDMAQN
-378 MTLQSERSARMVS
+378 ELQTEKRIRQQSAWLFGLT
-391 SVIFVIIVLLLSC
+391 VILLLAVIS
-404 ALVIFFYAQRV
+404 ALLYVQRMR
-415 NHHNHMNLKRVA
+415 HHSMEM
-427 QMREN
+427 MREASRLRED
-432 FFTSI
+432 FFTNI

-450 LSQELQKNPQ
+450 LSRKIRENTEVPQ
-460 DEVKSH
+460 SVSDKAS
-466 ALTIER
+466 TIER

-559 NGGTIS
+559 NGGTIC

-590 LAHIFEPFYTTGDTG
+590 LAHIFEPFYTTGDMG

-614 ALTQEIISHLDGT
+614 ALTQEIISHLNGT

-908 WTAKPKAQ
+908 WTAKPTAQ

>member
-1 MNTPRQRN
+1 MTYMLHTLTRLLW
-9 ATTLWYMMVIGLL
+9 ATALAFILTCCQHGSPSESETQSI
-22 MVACGQRQATTPM
+22 R
-35 AVRKSLDS
+35 DS
-43 LISSSHNIDTLRMLQ
+43 LATLRQ
-58 KRMEKEDNVL
+58 QGKKERDAS
-68 GRIIVCREIG
+68 RY
-78 RKMRNESLFDEALRY
+78 DEALRL
-93 HGEELTLAEDL
+93 HIRGLDMARAVGDSSEWI
-104 EDTLEMVQA
+104 QA
-113 LNNLGT
+113 LNNIAT
-119 DYRRLGVLDV
+119 DYRRMGMLDV
-129 AQDYHYRAWTISKA
+129 AQSYHYQALSLCDE
-143 SGDTSHVAKK
+143 SSDTTYQMRKN
-153 SRVVAL
+153 RVKAL
-159 NGLGNIYLTVG
+159 NGLGNIYLSI
-170 NYERAD
+170 YSYDDAD
-176 SALRMALAGE
+176 SVFRQALEGE
-186 KELKSELGQAIN
+186 HQLGSATGQAIN
-198 YANIGSIFRHQNMND
+198 YANLGSIYSARGDDEKALDYYRQSMFYNKKD
-213 SAWAYF
+213 SN
-219 RKSMELNQKVN
+219 L
-230 NMLGISL
+230 LGMAL
-237 CHTYYGSMY
+237 CHLYFGNIY
-246 ERERRYD
+246 ERRQQYD
-253 KAEEEYEKAYEL
+253 LALREYEQSDRMMTDLKDL
-265 MKASHDDWHALNSL
+265 WHALEPRL
-279 IALASINLTKG
+279 ALASVYYHTHEDAKAQALLDRADATARQINSW
-290 DNARAFDFLGKAKR
+290 
-304 MAEKIKSYEYLAE
+304 EHIVE
-317 VYTLYYKHYKRTGD
+317 VHHLYFQLMQRQGRYHE
-331 YSAALAAHEKA
+331 ALDHHLIATAY
-342 GAMQD
+342 QD
-347 SVVDME
+347 SILDNE
-353 KVNRIQNAGLA
+353 KLDRIHNIGIN
-364 IERTQQARMMDAAN
+364 IERTRQQKMVDMAQN
-378 MTLQSERSARMVS
+378 ELQTEKRIRQQSAWLFGLT
-391 SVIFVIIVLLLSC
+391 VILLLAVIS
-404 ALVIFFYAQRV
+404 ALLYVQRMR
-415 NHHNHMNLKRVA
+415 HRSMEM
-427 QMREN
+427 MREASRLRED
-432 FFTSI
+432 FFTNI

-450 LSQELQKNPQ
+450 LSRKIRENTEVPQ
-460 DEVKSH
+460 SVSDKAS
-466 ALTIER
+466 TIER

-522 GVTLKYHYDKA
+522 GVTLKYHYDQA

-590 LAHIFEPFYTTGDTG
+590 LAHIFEPFYTTGDMG

-614 ALTQEIISHLDGT
+614 ALTQEIISHLNGT

-673 ADVADLLCTQ
+673 ADVADLLCSQ

-800 TDDAIEDHFLAR
+800 SDDAIEDHFLAR

-908 WTAKPKAQ
+908 WTAKPTAQ

>member
-1 MNTPRQRN
+1 MTYMLHTLTRLLW
-9 ATTLWYMMVIGLL
+9 ATALAFILTCCQHGSPSESETQSI
-22 MVACGQRQATTPM
+22 R
-35 AVRKSLDS
+35 DS
-43 LISSSHNIDTLRMLQ
+43 LATLRQ
-58 KRMEKEDNVL
+58 QGKKERDAS
-68 GRIIVCREIG
+68 RY
-78 RKMRNESLFDEALRY
+78 DEALRL
-93 HGEELTLAEDL
+93 HIRGLDIARAVGDSSEWI
-104 EDTLEMVQA
+104 QA
-113 LNNLGT
+113 LNNIAT
-119 DYRRLGVLDV
+119 DYRRMGMLDV
-129 AQDYHYRAWTISKA
+129 AQSYHYQALTLCDES
-143 SGDTSHVAKK
+143 SDTTYQMRKN
-153 SRVVAL
+153 RVKAL
-159 NGLGNIYLTVG
+159 NGLGNIYLSI
-170 NYERAD
+170 YSYDDAD
-176 SALRMALAGE
+176 SVFRQALEGE
-186 KELKSELGQAIN
+186 HQLGSATGQAIN
-198 YANIGSIFRHQNMND
+198 YANLGSIYSARGDDEKALDYYRQSMFYNKKD
-213 SAWAYF
+213 SN
-219 RKSMELNQKVN
+219 L
-230 NMLGISL
+230 LGMAL
-237 CHTYYGSMY
+237 CHLYFGNIY
-246 ERERRYD
+246 ERRQQYD
-253 KAEEEYEKAYEL
+253 LALREYEQSDRMMTDLKDL
-265 MKASHDDWHALNSL
+265 WHALEPRL
-279 IALASINLTKG
+279 ALASVYYHTHE
-290 DNARAFDFLGKAKR
+290 DAK
-304 MAEKIKSYEYLAE
+304 
-317 VYTLYYKHYKRTGD
+317 
-331 YSAALAAHEKA
+331 ALALLDRADATARQINSWEHIVEVHHLYFQLMQRQGRYHEA
-342 GAMQD
+342 LDHHLIATAYQD
-347 SVVDME
+347 SILDNE
-353 KVNRIQNAGLA
+353 KLDRIHNIGIN
-364 IERTQQARMMDAAN
+364 IERTRQQEMVN
-378 MTLQSERSARMVS
+378 MAQNELQTEKRIRQQSAWLFGLT
-391 SVIFVIIVLLLSC
+391 VILLLAVIS
-404 ALVIFFYAQRV
+404 ALLYVQRMR
-415 NHHNHMNLKRVA
+415 HHSMEM
-427 QMREN
+427 MREASRLRED
-432 FFTSI
+432 FFTNI

-450 LSQELQKNPQ
+450 LSRKIRENTEVPQ
-460 DEVKSH
+460 SVSDKAS
-466 ALTIER
+466 TIER

-590 LAHIFEPFYTTGDTG
+590 LAHIFEPFYTTGDMG

-614 ALTQEIISHLDGT
+614 ALTQEIISHLNGT

-683 LEPFYEVVAARDGV
+683 LEPFYEVVAARDGI
-697 EALKRAGEI
+697 EALKHAGEI

-800 TDDAIEDHFLAR
+800 TDDTIEDHFLAR

-908 WTAKPKAQ
+908 WTAKPTAQ

>member
-1 MNTPRQRN
+1 MTYMLHTLTRLLW
-9 ATTLWYMMVIGLL
+9 ATTLAFILTCCQHGSPSESET
-22 MVACGQRQATTPM
+22 QSIR
-35 AVRKSLDS
+35 DS
-43 LISSSHNIDTLRMLQ
+43 LATLRQ
-58 KRMEKEDNVL
+58 QGKKERDAS
-68 GRIIVCREIG
+68 RY
-78 RKMRNESLFDEALRY
+78 DEALRL
-93 HGEELTLAEDL
+93 HIRGLDIARAVGDSSEWI
-104 EDTLEMVQA
+104 QA
-113 LNNLGT
+113 LNNIAT
-119 DYRRLGVLDV
+119 DYRRMGMLDV
-129 AQDYHYRAWTISKA
+129 AQSYHYQALSLCDESA
-143 SGDTSHVAKK
+143 DTTYQMRKN
-153 SRVVAL
+153 RVKAL
-159 NGLGNIYLTVG
+159 NGLGNIYLSI
-170 NYERAD
+170 YSYDDAD
-176 SALRMALAGE
+176 SVFRQALEGE
-186 KELKSELGQAIN
+186 HQLGSATGQAIN
-198 YANIGSIFRHQNMND
+198 YANLGSIYSARGDDEKALDYYRQSMFYNKKD
-213 SAWAYF
+213 SN
-219 RKSMELNQKVN
+219 L
-230 NMLGISL
+230 LGMAL
-237 CHTYYGSMY
+237 CHLYFGNIY
-246 ERERRYD
+246 ERRQQYD
-253 KAEEEYEKAYEL
+253 LALREYEQSDRMMTDLKDL
-265 MKASHDDWHALNSL
+265 WHALEPRL
-279 IALASINLTKG
+279 ALASVYYHTHE
-290 DNARAFDFLGKAKR
+290 DAK
-304 MAEKIKSYEYLAE
+304 
-317 VYTLYYKHYKRTGD
+317 
-331 YSAALAAHEKA
+331 ALALLDRADATARQINSWEHIVEVHHLYFQLMQRQGRYHEA
-342 GAMQD
+342 LDHHLIATAYQD
-347 SVVDME
+347 SILDNE
-353 KVNRIQNAGLA
+353 KLDRIHNIGIN
-364 IERTQQARMMDAAN
+364 IERTRQQEMVDMAQN
-378 MTLQSERSARMVS
+378 ELQTEKRIRQQSAWLFGLT
-391 SVIFVIIVLLLSC
+391 VILLLAVIS
-404 ALVIFFYAQRV
+404 ALLYVQRMR
-415 NHHNHMNLKRVA
+415 HHSMEM
-427 QMREN
+427 MREASRLRED
-432 FFTSI
+432 FFTNI

-450 LSQELQKNPQ
+450 LSRKIRENTEVPQ
-460 DEVKSH
+460 SVSDKAS
-466 ALTIER
+466 TIER

-522 GVTLKYHYDKA
+522 GVTLKYHYDQA

-590 LAHIFEPFYTTGDTG
+590 LAHIFEPFYTTGDMG

-614 ALTQEIISHLDGT
+614 ALTQEIISHLNGT

-908 WTAKPKAQ
+908 WTAKPTAQ

>member
-1 MNTPRQRN
+1 MTYMLHTVTRLLW
-9 ATTLWYMMVIGLL
+9 ATALAFILTCCQHGSPSESETQSI
-22 MVACGQRQATTPM
+22 R
-35 AVRKSLDS
+35 DS
-43 LISSSHNIDTLRMLQ
+43 LATLRQ
-58 KRMEKEDNVL
+58 QGKKERDAS
-68 GRIIVCREIG
+68 RY
-78 RKMRNESLFDEALRY
+78 DEALKLHIR
-93 HGEELTLAEDL
+93 GLDMARAVGDSSEWI
-104 EDTLEMVQA
+104 QA
-113 LNNLGT
+113 LNNIAT
-119 DYRRLGVLDV
+119 DYRRMGMLDV
-129 AQDYHYRAWTISKA
+129 AQSYHYQALSLCDE
-143 SGDTSHVAKK
+143 SSDTTYQMRKN
-153 SRVVAL
+153 RVKAL
-159 NGLGNIYLTVG
+159 NGLGNIYLSI
-170 NYERAD
+170 YSYDDAD
-176 SALRMALAGE
+176 SVFRQALEGE
-186 KELKSELGQAIN
+186 HQLGSATGQAIN
-198 YANIGSIFRHQNMND
+198 YANLGSIYSARGDDEKALDYYRQSMFYNKKD
-213 SAWAYF
+213 SN
-219 RKSMELNQKVN
+219 L
-230 NMLGISL
+230 LGMAL
-237 CHTYYGSMY
+237 CHLYFGNIY
-246 ERERRYD
+246 ERRQQYD
-253 KAEEEYEKAYEL
+253 LALREYEQSDRMMTDLKDL
-265 MKASHDDWHALNSL
+265 WHALEPRL
-279 IALASINLTKG
+279 ALASVYYHTHE
-290 DNARAFDFLGKAKR
+290 DAK
-304 MAEKIKSYEYLAE
+304 
-317 VYTLYYKHYKRTGD
+317 
-331 YSAALAAHEKA
+331 ALALLDRADATARQINSWEHIVEVHHLYFQLMQRQGRYHEA
-342 GAMQD
+342 LDHHLIATAYQD
-347 SVVDME
+347 SILDNE
-353 KVNRIQNAGLA
+353 KLDRIHNIGIN
-364 IERTQQARMMDAAN
+364 IERTRQQEMVDMAQN
-378 MTLQSERSARMVS
+378 ELQTEKRIRQQSAWLFGLT
-391 SVIFVIIVLLLSC
+391 VILLLAVIS
-404 ALVIFFYAQRV
+404 ALLYVQRMR
-415 NHHNHMNLKRVA
+415 HRSMEM
-427 QMREN
+427 MREASRLRED
-432 FFTSI
+432 FFTNI

-450 LSQELQKNPQ
+450 LSRKIRENTEVPQ
-460 DEVKSH
+460 SVSDKAS
-466 ALTIER
+466 TIER

-590 LAHIFEPFYTTGDTG
+590 LAHIFEPFYTSGDMG

-800 TDDAIEDHFLAR
+800 TDDTIEDHFLAR

-908 WTAKPKAQ
+908 WTAKPTAQ

>member
-1 MNTPRQRN
+1 MTYMLHTLTRLLW
-9 ATTLWYMMVIGLL
+9 ATALAFILTCCQHGSPSESETQSI
-22 MVACGQRQATTPM
+22 R
-35 AVRKSLDS
+35 DS
-43 LISSSHNIDTLRMLQ
+43 LATLRQ
-58 KRMEKEDNVL
+58 QGKKERDAS
-68 GRIIVCREIG
+68 RY
-78 RKMRNESLFDEALRY
+78 DEALRL
-93 HGEELTLAEDL
+93 HIRGLDMARAVGDSSEWI
-104 EDTLEMVQA
+104 QA
-113 LNNLGT
+113 LNNIAT
-119 DYRRLGVLDV
+119 DYRRMGMLDV
-129 AQDYHYRAWTISKA
+129 AQSYHYQALSLCDESA
-143 SGDTSHVAKK
+143 DTTYQMRKN
-153 SRVVAL
+153 RVKAL
-159 NGLGNIYLTVG
+159 NGLGNIYLSI
-170 NYERAD
+170 YSYDDAD
-176 SALRMALAGE
+176 SVFRQALEGE
-186 KELKSELGQAIN
+186 HQLGSATGQAIN
-198 YANIGSIFRHQNMND
+198 YANLGSIYSARGDDEKALDYYRQSMFYNKKD
-213 SAWAYF
+213 SN
-219 RKSMELNQKVN
+219 L
-230 NMLGISL
+230 LGMAL
-237 CHTYYGSMY
+237 CHLYFGNIY
-246 ERERRYD
+246 ERRQQYD
-253 KAEEEYEKAYEL
+253 LALREYEQSDRMMTDLKDL
-265 MKASHDDWHALNSL
+265 WHALEPRL
-279 IALASINLTKG
+279 ALASVYYHTHE
-290 DNARAFDFLGKAKR
+290 DAK
-304 MAEKIKSYEYLAE
+304 
-317 VYTLYYKHYKRTGD
+317 
-331 YSAALAAHEKA
+331 ALALLDRADATARQINSWEHIVEVHHLYFLLMQRQGRYHEA
-342 GAMQD
+342 LDHHLIATAYQD
-347 SVVDME
+347 SILDNE
-353 KVNRIQNAGLA
+353 KLDRIHNIGIN
-364 IERTQQARMMDAAN
+364 IERTRQQEMVDMAQN
-378 MTLQSERSARMVS
+378 ELQTEKRIHQQSAWLFGLT
-391 SVIFVIIVLLLSC
+391 VILLLAVIS
-404 ALVIFFYAQRV
+404 ALLYVQRMR
-415 NHHNHMNLKRVA
+415 HHSMEM
-427 QMREN
+427 MREASRLRED
-432 FFTSI
+432 FFTNI

-450 LSQELQKNPQ
+450 LSRKIRENTEVPQ
-460 DEVKSH
+460 SVSDKAS
-466 ALTIER
+466 TIER

-522 GVTLKYHYDKA
+522 GVTLKYHYDQA

-590 LAHIFEPFYTTGDTG
+590 LAHIFEPFYTTGDMG

-614 ALTQEIISHLDGT
+614 ALTQEIISHLNGT

-652 PVTETEIGNS
+652 PVTETEIGSS

-800 TDDAIEDHFLAR
+800 SDDTIEDHFLAR

-908 WTAKPKAQ
+908 WTAKPTAQ

>member
-1 MNTPRQRN
+1 MTYMLHTLTRLLW
-9 ATTLWYMMVIGLL
+9 ATALAFILTCCQHGSPSESETQSI
-22 MVACGQRQATTPM
+22 R
-35 AVRKSLDS
+35 DS
-43 LISSSHNIDTLRMLQ
+43 LATLRQ
-58 KRMEKEDNVL
+58 QGKKERDAS
-68 GRIIVCREIG
+68 RY
-78 RKMRNESLFDEALRY
+78 DEALRL
-93 HGEELTLAEDL
+93 HIRGLDMARAVGDSSEWI
-104 EDTLEMVQA
+104 QA
-113 LNNLGT
+113 LNNIAT
-119 DYRRLGVLDV
+119 DYRRMGMLDV
-129 AQDYHYRAWTISKA
+129 AQSYHYQALSLCDE
-143 SGDTSHVAKK
+143 SSDTTYQMRKN
-153 SRVVAL
+153 RVKAL
-159 NGLGNIYLTVG
+159 NGLGNIYLSI
-170 NYERAD
+170 YSYDDAD
-176 SALRMALAGE
+176 SVFRQALEGE
-186 KELKSELGQAIN
+186 HQLGSATGQAIN
-198 YANIGSIFRHQNMND
+198 YANLGSIYSARGDDEKALDYYRQSMFYNKKD
-213 SAWAYF
+213 SN
-219 RKSMELNQKVN
+219 L
-230 NMLGISL
+230 LGMAL
-237 CHTYYGSMY
+237 CHLYFGNIY
-246 ERERRYD
+246 ERRQQYD
-253 KAEEEYEKAYEL
+253 LALREYEQSDRMMTDLKDL
-265 MKASHDDWHALNSL
+265 WHALEPRL
-279 IALASINLTKG
+279 ALASVYYHTHE
-290 DNARAFDFLGKAKR
+290 DAK
-304 MAEKIKSYEYLAE
+304 
-317 VYTLYYKHYKRTGD
+317 
-331 YSAALAAHEKA
+331 ALALLDRADATARQINSWEHIVEVHHLYFQLMQRQGRYHEA
-342 GAMQD
+342 LDHHLIATAYQD
-347 SVVDME
+347 SILDNE
-353 KVNRIQNAGLA
+353 KLDRIHNIGIN
-364 IERTQQARMMDAAN
+364 IERTRQQEMVDMAQN
-378 MTLQSERSARMVS
+378 ELQTEKRIRQQSAWLFGLT
-391 SVIFVIIVLLLSC
+391 VILLLAVIS
-404 ALVIFFYAQRV
+404 ALLYVQRMR
-415 NHHNHMNLKRVA
+415 HRSMEM
-427 QMREN
+427 MREASRLRED
-432 FFTSI
+432 FFTNI

-450 LSQELQKNPQ
+450 LSRKIRENTEVPQ
-460 DEVKSH
+460 SVSDKAS
-466 ALTIER
+466 TIER

-605 EAKGTGIGL
+605 ETKGTGIGL
-614 ALTQEIISHLDGT
+614 ALTQEIISHLNGT

-697 EALKRAGEI
+697 EALKHAGEI

-800 TDDAIEDHFLAR
+800 SDDAIEDHFLAR

-908 WTAKPKAQ
+908 WTAKPTAQ

>member
-1 MNTPRQRN
+1 MTYMPHTLTRLLW
-9 ATTLWYMMVIGLL
+9 ATALAFILTCCQHGSPSESETQSI
-22 MVACGQRQATTPM
+22 R
-35 AVRKSLDS
+35 DS
-43 LISSSHNIDTLRMLQ
+43 LATLRQ
-58 KRMEKEDNVL
+58 QGKKERDAS
-68 GRIIVCREIG
+68 RY
-78 RKMRNESLFDEALRY
+78 DEALRL
-93 HGEELTLAEDL
+93 HIRGLDIARAVGDSSEWI
-104 EDTLEMVQA
+104 QA
-113 LNNLGT
+113 LNNIAT
-119 DYRRLGVLDV
+119 DYRRMGMLDV
-129 AQDYHYRAWTISKA
+129 AQSYHYQALTLCDES
-143 SGDTSHVAKK
+143 SDTTYQMRKN
-153 SRVVAL
+153 RVKAL
-159 NGLGNIYLTVG
+159 NGLGNIYLSI
-170 NYERAD
+170 YSYDDAD
-176 SALRMALAGE
+176 SVFRQALEGE
-186 KELKSELGQAIN
+186 HQLGSATGQAIN
-198 YANIGSIFRHQNMND
+198 YANLGSIYSARGDDEKALDYYRQSMFYNKKD
-213 SAWAYF
+213 SN
-219 RKSMELNQKVN
+219 L
-230 NMLGISL
+230 LGMAL
-237 CHTYYGSMY
+237 CHLYFGNIY
-246 ERERRYD
+246 ERRQQYD
-253 KAEEEYEKAYEL
+253 LALREYEQSDRMMTDLKDL
-265 MKASHDDWHALNSL
+265 WHALEPRL
-279 IALASINLTKG
+279 ALASVYYHTHEDAKAQALLDRADATARQINSW
-290 DNARAFDFLGKAKR
+290 
-304 MAEKIKSYEYLAE
+304 EHIVE
-317 VYTLYYKHYKRTGD
+317 VHHLYFQLMQRQGRYHE
-331 YSAALAAHEKA
+331 ALDHHLIATAY
-342 GAMQD
+342 QD
-347 SVVDME
+347 SILDNE
-353 KVNRIQNAGLA
+353 KLDRIHNIGIN
-364 IERTQQARMMDAAN
+364 IERTRQQEMVDMAQN
-378 MTLQSERSARMVS
+378 ELQTEKRIRQQSAWLFGLT
-391 SVIFVIIVLLLSC
+391 VILLLAVIS
-404 ALVIFFYAQRV
+404 ALLYVQRMR
-415 NHHNHMNLKRVA
+415 HRSMEM
-427 QMREN
+427 MREASRLRED
-432 FFTSI
+432 FFTNI

-450 LSQELQKNPQ
+450 LSRKIRENTEVPQ
-460 DEVKSH
+460 SVSDKAS
-466 ALTIER
+466 TIER

-683 LEPFYEVVAARDGV
+683 LEPFYEVVAARDGA

-746 VTEQDRIEGIKAGA
+746 VTEQDRIEGLKAGA

-800 TDDAIEDHFLAR
+800 TDNAIEDHFLAR

-897 FRTVTGVSPTA
+897 FRTVTGISPTA
-908 WTAKPKAQ
+908 WTAEPKAQ

>member
-1 MNTPRQRN
+1 MTYMLHTLTRLLW
-9 ATTLWYMMVIGLL
+9 ATALAFILTCCQHGSPSESETQSI
-22 MVACGQRQATTPM
+22 R
-35 AVRKSLDS
+35 DS
-43 LISSSHNIDTLRMLQ
+43 LATLRQ
-58 KRMEKEDNVL
+58 QGKKERDAS
-68 GRIIVCREIG
+68 RY
-78 RKMRNESLFDEALRY
+78 DEALRL
-93 HGEELTLAEDL
+93 HIRGLDMARAVGDSSEWI
-104 EDTLEMVQA
+104 QA
-113 LNNLGT
+113 LNNIAT
-119 DYRRLGVLDV
+119 DYRRMGMLDV
-129 AQDYHYRAWTISKA
+129 AQSYHYQALTLCDESA
-143 SGDTSHVAKK
+143 DTTYQMRKN
-153 SRVVAL
+153 RVKAL
-159 NGLGNIYLTVG
+159 NGLGNIYLSI
-170 NYERAD
+170 YSYDDAD
-176 SALRMALAGE
+176 SVFRQALEGE
-186 KELKSELGQAIN
+186 HQLGSATGQAIN
-198 YANIGSIFRHQNMND
+198 YANLGSIYSARGDDEKALDYYRQSMFYNKKD
-213 SAWAYF
+213 SN
-219 RKSMELNQKVN
+219 L
-230 NMLGISL
+230 LGMAL
-237 CHTYYGSMY
+237 CHLYFGNIY
-246 ERERRYD
+246 ERRQQYD
-253 KAEEEYEKAYEL
+253 LALREYEQSDRMMTDLKDL
-265 MKASHDDWHALNSL
+265 WHALEPRL
-279 IALASINLTKG
+279 ALASVYYHTHEDAKAQALLDRADATARQINSW
-290 DNARAFDFLGKAKR
+290 
-304 MAEKIKSYEYLAE
+304 EHIVE
-317 VYTLYYKHYKRTGD
+317 VHHLYFQLMQRQGRYHE
-331 YSAALAAHEKA
+331 ALDHHLIATAY
-342 GAMQD
+342 QD
-347 SVVDME
+347 SILDNE
-353 KVNRIQNAGLA
+353 KLDRIHNIGIN
-364 IERTQQARMMDAAN
+364 IERTRQQEMVDMAQN
-378 MTLQSERSARMVS
+378 ELQTEKRIRQQSAWLFGLT
-391 SVIFVIIVLLLSC
+391 VILLLAVIS
-404 ALVIFFYAQRV
+404 ALLYVQRMR
-415 NHHNHMNLKRVA
+415 HHSMEM
-427 QMREN
+427 MREASRLRED
-432 FFTSI
+432 FFTNI

-450 LSQELQKNPQ
+450 LSRKIRENTEVPQ
-460 DEVKSH
+460 SVSDKAS
-466 ALTIER
+466 TIER

-517 YAANR
+517 YAANC
-522 GVTLKYHYDKA
+522 GVPLKYHYDKA

-570 RGDRLHIDVS
+570 RGNRLHIDVS

-590 LAHIFEPFYTTGDTG
+590 LAHIFEPFYTSGDMG

-614 ALTQEIISHLDGT
+614 ALTQEIISHLNGT

-800 TDDAIEDHFLAR
+800 SDDAIEDHFLAR

-908 WTAKPKAQ
+908 WTTKPTVQ

>member
-1 MNTPRQRN
+1 MTYMLHTLTRLLW
-9 ATTLWYMMVIGLL
+9 ATALAFILTCCQHGSPSESETQSI
-22 MVACGQRQATTPM
+22 R
-35 AVRKSLDS
+35 DS
-43 LISSSHNIDTLRMLQ
+43 LATLRQ
-58 KRMEKEDNVL
+58 QGKKERDAS
-68 GRIIVCREIG
+68 RY
-78 RKMRNESLFDEALRY
+78 DEALRL
-93 HGEELTLAEDL
+93 HIRGLDMARAVGDSSEWI
-104 EDTLEMVQA
+104 QA
-113 LNNLGT
+113 LNNIAT
-119 DYRRLGVLDV
+119 DYRRMGMLDV
-129 AQDYHYRAWTISKA
+129 AQSYHYQALTLCDES
-143 SGDTSHVAKK
+143 SDTTYQMRKN
-153 SRVVAL
+153 RVKAL
-159 NGLGNIYLTVG
+159 NGLGNIYLSI
-170 NYERAD
+170 YSYDDAD
-176 SALRMALAGE
+176 SVFRQALEGE
-186 KELKSELGQAIN
+186 HQLGSATGQAIN
-198 YANIGSIFRHQNMND
+198 YANLGSIYSARGDDEKALDYYRQSMFYNKKD
-213 SAWAYF
+213 SN
-219 RKSMELNQKVN
+219 L
-230 NMLGISL
+230 LGMAL
-237 CHTYYGSMY
+237 CHLYFGNIY
-246 ERERRYD
+246 ERRQQYD
-253 KAEEEYEKAYEL
+253 LALREYEQSDRMMTDLKDL
-265 MKASHDDWHALNSL
+265 WHALEPRL
-279 IALASINLTKG
+279 ALASVYYHTHEDAKAQALLDRADATARQINSW
-290 DNARAFDFLGKAKR
+290 
-304 MAEKIKSYEYLAE
+304 EHIVE
-317 VYTLYYKHYKRTGD
+317 VHHLYFQLMQRQGRYHE
-331 YSAALAAHEKA
+331 ALDHHLIATAY
-342 GAMQD
+342 QD
-347 SVVDME
+347 SILDNE
-353 KVNRIQNAGLA
+353 KLDRIHNIGIN
-364 IERTQQARMMDAAN
+364 IERTRQQKMVDMAQN
-378 MTLQSERSARMVS
+378 ELQTEKRIRQQSAWLFGLT
-391 SVIFVIIVLLLSC
+391 VILLLAVIS
-404 ALVIFFYAQRV
+404 ALLYVQRMR
-415 NHHNHMNLKRVA
+415 HRSMEM
-427 QMREN
+427 MREASRLRED
-432 FFTSI
+432 FFTNI

-450 LSQELQKNPQ
+450 LSRKIRENTEVPQ
-460 DEVKSH
+460 SVSDKAS
-466 ALTIER
+466 TIER

-522 GVTLKYHYDKA
+522 GVTLKYHYDQA

-590 LAHIFEPFYTTGDTG
+590 LAHIFEPFYTSGDMG

-614 ALTQEIISHLDGT
+614 ALTQEIISHLNGT

-800 TDDAIEDHFLAR
+800 SDDAIEDHFLAR

-908 WTAKPKAQ
+908 WTAKPTAQ

>member
-1 MNTPRQRN
+1 MTYMLHTLTRLLW
-9 ATTLWYMMVIGLL
+9 ATALAFILTCCQHGSPSESETQSI
-22 MVACGQRQATTPM
+22 R
-35 AVRKSLDS
+35 DS
-43 LISSSHNIDTLRMLQ
+43 LATLRQ
-58 KRMEKEDNVL
+58 QGKKERDAS
-68 GRIIVCREIG
+68 RY
-78 RKMRNESLFDEALRY
+78 DEALRL
-93 HGEELTLAEDL
+93 HIRGLDMARAVGDSSEWI
-104 EDTLEMVQA
+104 QA
-113 LNNLGT
+113 LNNIAT
-119 DYRRLGVLDV
+119 DYRRMGMLDV
-129 AQDYHYRAWTISKA
+129 AQSYHYQALSLCDE
-143 SGDTSHVAKK
+143 SSDTTYQMRKN
-153 SRVVAL
+153 RVKAL
-159 NGLGNIYLTVG
+159 NGLGNIYLSI
-170 NYERAD
+170 YSYDDAD
-176 SALRMALAGE
+176 SVFRQALEGE
-186 KELKSELGQAIN
+186 HQLGSATGQAIN
-198 YANIGSIFRHQNMND
+198 YANLGSIYSARGDDEKALDYYRQSMFYNKQD
-213 SAWAYF
+213 SN
-219 RKSMELNQKVN
+219 L
-230 NMLGISL
+230 LGMAL
-237 CHTYYGSMY
+237 CHLYFGNIY
-246 ERERRYD
+246 ERRQQYD
-253 KAEEEYEKAYEL
+253 LALREYEQSDRMMTDLKDL
-265 MKASHDDWHALNSL
+265 WHALEPRL
-279 IALASINLTKG
+279 ALASVYYHTHE
-290 DNARAFDFLGKAKR
+290 DAK
-304 MAEKIKSYEYLAE
+304 
-317 VYTLYYKHYKRTGD
+317 
-331 YSAALAAHEKA
+331 ALALLDRADATARQINSWEHIVEVHHLYFQLMQRQGRYHEA
-342 GAMQD
+342 LDHHLIATAYQD
-347 SVVDME
+347 SILDNE
-353 KVNRIQNAGLA
+353 KLDRIHNIGIN
-364 IERTQQARMMDAAN
+364 IERTRQQEMVDMAQN
-378 MTLQSERSARMVS
+378 ELQTEKRIRQQSAWLFGLT
-391 SVIFVIIVLLLSC
+391 VILLLAVIS
-404 ALVIFFYAQRV
+404 ALLYVQRMR
-415 NHHNHMNLKRVA
+415 HRSMEM
-427 QMREN
+427 MREASRLRED
-432 FFTSI
+432 FFTNI

-450 LSQELQKNPQ
+450 LSRKIRENTEVPQ
-460 DEVKSH
+460 SVSDKAS
-466 ALTIER
+466 TIER

-590 LAHIFEPFYTTGDTG
+590 LAHIFEPFYTTGDMG

-614 ALTQEIISHLDGT
+614 ALTQEIISHLNGT

-697 EALKRAGEI
+697 KALKRAGEI

-908 WTAKPKAQ
+908 WTAKPTAQ

>member
-1 MNTPRQRN
+1 MTYMLHTLTRLLW
-9 ATTLWYMMVIGLL
+9 ATALAFILTCCQHGSPSESETQSI
-22 MVACGQRQATTPM
+22 R
-35 AVRKSLDS
+35 DS
-43 LISSSHNIDTLRMLQ
+43 LATLRQ
-58 KRMEKEDNVL
+58 QGKKERDAS
-68 GRIIVCREIG
+68 RY
-78 RKMRNESLFDEALRY
+78 DEALRL
-93 HGEELTLAEDL
+93 HIRGLDMARAVGDSSEWI
-104 EDTLEMVQA
+104 QA
-113 LNNLGT
+113 LNNIAT
-119 DYRRLGVLDV
+119 DYRRMGMLDV
-129 AQDYHYRAWTISKA
+129 AQSYHYQALSLCDE
-143 SGDTSHVAKK
+143 SSDTTYQMRKN
-153 SRVVAL
+153 RVKAL
-159 NGLGNIYLTVG
+159 NGLGNIYLSI
-170 NYERAD
+170 YSYDDAD
-176 SALRMALAGE
+176 SVFRQALEGE
-186 KELKSELGQAIN
+186 HQLGSATGQAIN
-198 YANIGSIFRHQNMND
+198 YANLGSIYSARGDDEKALDYYRQSMFYNKKD
-213 SAWAYF
+213 SN
-219 RKSMELNQKVN
+219 L
-230 NMLGISL
+230 LGMAL
-237 CHTYYGSMY
+237 CHLYFGNIY
-246 ERERRYD
+246 ERRQQYD
-253 KAEEEYEKAYEL
+253 LALREYEQSDRMMTDLKDL
-265 MKASHDDWHALNSL
+265 WHALEPRL
-279 IALASINLTKG
+279 ALASVYYHTHE
-290 DNARAFDFLGKAKR
+290 DAK
-304 MAEKIKSYEYLAE
+304 
-317 VYTLYYKHYKRTGD
+317 
-331 YSAALAAHEKA
+331 ALALLDRADATARQINSWEHIVEVHHLYFQLMQRQGRYHEA
-342 GAMQD
+342 LDHHLIATAYQD
-347 SVVDME
+347 SILDNE
-353 KVNRIQNAGLA
+353 KLDRIHNIGIN
-364 IERTQQARMMDAAN
+364 IERTRQQEMVN
-378 MTLQSERSARMVS
+378 MAQNELQTEKRIRQQSAWLFGLT
-391 SVIFVIIVLLLSC
+391 VILLLAVIS
-404 ALVIFFYAQRV
+404 ALLYVQRMR
-415 NHHNHMNLKRVA
+415 HHSMEM
-427 QMREN
+427 MREASRLRED
-432 FFTSI
+432 FFTNI

-450 LSQELQKNPQ
+450 LSRKIRENTEVPQ
-460 DEVKSH
+460 SVSDKAS
-466 ALTIER
+466 TIER

-590 LAHIFEPFYTTGDTG
+590 LAHIFEPFYTTGDMG

-614 ALTQEIISHLDGT
+614 ALTQEIISHLNGT

-800 TDDAIEDHFLAR
+800 TDDTIEDHFLAR

-908 WTAKPKAQ
+908 WTAKPTAQ

>member
-1 MNTPRQRN
+1 MTYMLHTLTRLLW
-9 ATTLWYMMVIGLL
+9 ATALAFILTCCQHGSPSESETQSI
-22 MVACGQRQATTPM
+22 R
-35 AVRKSLDS
+35 DS
-43 LISSSHNIDTLRMLQ
+43 LATLRQ
-58 KRMEKEDNVL
+58 QGKKERDAS
-68 GRIIVCREIG
+68 RY
-78 RKMRNESLFDEALRY
+78 DEALRL
-93 HGEELTLAEDL
+93 HIRGLDMARAVGDSSEWI
-104 EDTLEMVQA
+104 QA
-113 LNNLGT
+113 LNNIAT
-119 DYRRLGVLDV
+119 DYRRMGMLDV
-129 AQDYHYRAWTISKA
+129 AQSYHYQALTLCDES
-143 SGDTSHVAKK
+143 SDTTYQMRKN
-153 SRVVAL
+153 RVKAL
-159 NGLGNIYLTVG
+159 NGLGNIYLSI
-170 NYERAD
+170 YSYDDAD
-176 SALRMALAGE
+176 SVFRQALEGE
-186 KELKSELGQAIN
+186 HQLGSATGQAIN
-198 YANIGSIFRHQNMND
+198 YANLGSIYSARGDDEKALDYYRQSMFYNKKD
-213 SAWAYF
+213 SN
-219 RKSMELNQKVN
+219 L
-230 NMLGISL
+230 LGMAL
-237 CHTYYGSMY
+237 CHLYFGNIY
-246 ERERRYD
+246 ERRQQYD
-253 KAEEEYEKAYEL
+253 LALREYEQSDRMMTDLKDL
-265 MKASHDDWHALNSL
+265 WHALEPRL
-279 IALASINLTKG
+279 ALASVYYHTHE
-290 DNARAFDFLGKAKR
+290 DAK
-304 MAEKIKSYEYLAE
+304 
-317 VYTLYYKHYKRTGD
+317 
-331 YSAALAAHEKA
+331 ALALLDRADATARQINSWEHIVEVHHLYFQLMQRQGRYHEA
-342 GAMQD
+342 LDHHLIATAYQD
-347 SVVDME
+347 SILDNE
-353 KVNRIQNAGLA
+353 KLDRIHNIGIN
-364 IERTQQARMMDAAN
+364 IERTRQQEMVN
-378 MTLQSERSARMVS
+378 MAQNELQTEKRIRQQSAWLFGLT
-391 SVIFVIIVLLLSC
+391 VILLLAVIS
-404 ALVIFFYAQRV
+404 ALLYVQRMR
-415 NHHNHMNLKRVA
+415 HHSMEM
-427 QMREN
+427 MREASRLRED
-432 FFTSI
+432 FFTNI

-450 LSQELQKNPQ
+450 LSRKIRENTEVPQ
-460 DEVKSH
+460 SVSDKAS
-466 ALTIER
+466 TIER

-522 GVTLKYHYDKA
+522 GVTLKYHYDQA

-605 EAKGTGIGL
+605 ETKGTGIGL
-614 ALTQEIISHLDGT
+614 ALTQEIISHLNGT

-633 VGKGTTFH
+633 VDKGTTFH

-800 TDDAIEDHFLAR
+800 TDDTIEDHFLAR

-908 WTAKPKAQ
+908 WTAKPTAQ

>member
-1 MNTPRQRN
+1 MTYMLHTLTRLLW
-9 ATTLWYMMVIGLL
+9 ATALAFILTCCQHGSPSESETQSI
-22 MVACGQRQATTPM
+22 R
-35 AVRKSLDS
+35 DS
-43 LISSSHNIDTLRMLQ
+43 LATLRQ
-58 KRMEKEDNVL
+58 QGKKERDAS
-68 GRIIVCREIG
+68 RY
-78 RKMRNESLFDEALRY
+78 DEALRL
-93 HGEELTLAEDL
+93 HIRGLDMARAVGDSSEWI
-104 EDTLEMVQA
+104 QA
-113 LNNLGT
+113 LNNIAT
-119 DYRRLGVLDV
+119 DYRRMGMLDV
-129 AQDYHYRAWTISKA
+129 AQSYHYQALSLCDE
-143 SGDTSHVAKK
+143 SSDTTYQMRKN
-153 SRVVAL
+153 RVKAL
-159 NGLGNIYLTVG
+159 NGLGNIYLSI
-170 NYERAD
+170 YSYDDAD
-176 SALRMALAGE
+176 SVFRQALEGE
-186 KELKSELGQAIN
+186 HQLGSATGQAIN
-198 YANIGSIFRHQNMND
+198 YANLGSIYSARGDDEKALDYYRQSMFYNKKD
-213 SAWAYF
+213 SN
-219 RKSMELNQKVN
+219 L
-230 NMLGISL
+230 LGMAL
-237 CHTYYGSMY
+237 CHLYFGNIY
-246 ERERRYD
+246 ERRQQYD
-253 KAEEEYEKAYEL
+253 LALREYEQSDRMMTDLKDL
-265 MKASHDDWHALNSL
+265 WHALEPRL
-279 IALASINLTKG
+279 ALASVYYHTHEDAKAQALLDRADATARQINSW
-290 DNARAFDFLGKAKR
+290 
-304 MAEKIKSYEYLAE
+304 EHIVE
-317 VYTLYYKHYKRTGD
+317 VHHLYFQLMQRQGRYHE
-331 YSAALAAHEKA
+331 ALDHHLIATAY
-342 GAMQD
+342 QD
-347 SVVDME
+347 SILDNE
-353 KVNRIQNAGLA
+353 KLDRIHNIGIN
-364 IERTQQARMMDAAN
+364 IERTRQQKMVDMAQN
-378 MTLQSERSARMVS
+378 ELQTEKRIRQQSAWLFGLT
-391 SVIFVIIVLLLSC
+391 VILLLAVIS
-404 ALVIFFYAQRV
+404 ALLYVQRMR
-415 NHHNHMNLKRVA
+415 HRSMEM
-427 QMREN
+427 MREASRLRED
-432 FFTSI
+432 FFTNI

-450 LSQELQKNPQ
+450 LSRKIRENTEVPQ
-460 DEVKSH
+460 SVSDKAS
-466 ALTIER
+466 TIER

-522 GVTLKYHYDKA
+522 GVTLKYHYDQA

-550 VSNALKFTP
+550 MSNALKFTP

-590 LAHIFEPFYTTGDTG
+590 LAHIFEPFYTTGDMG

-614 ALTQEIISHLDGT
+614 ALTQEIISHLNGT

-673 ADVADLLCTQ
+673 ADVADLLCSQ

-697 EALKRAGEI
+697 EALKHAGEI

-800 TDDAIEDHFLAR
+800 SDDAIEDHFLAR

-908 WTAKPKAQ
+908 WTAKPTAQ

>member
-1 MNTPRQRN
+1 MTYMLHTLTRLLW
-9 ATTLWYMMVIGLL
+9 ATALAFILTCCQHGSPSESETQSI
-22 MVACGQRQATTPM
+22 R
-35 AVRKSLDS
+35 DS
-43 LISSSHNIDTLRMLQ
+43 LATLRQ
-58 KRMEKEDNVL
+58 QGKKERDAS
-68 GRIIVCREIG
+68 RY
-78 RKMRNESLFDEALRY
+78 DEALRL
-93 HGEELTLAEDL
+93 HIRGLDMARAVGDSSEWI
-104 EDTLEMVQA
+104 QA
-113 LNNLGT
+113 LNNIAT
-119 DYRRLGVLDV
+119 DYRRMGMLDV
-129 AQDYHYRAWTISKA
+129 AQSYHYQALSLCDE
-143 SGDTSHVAKK
+143 SSDTTYQMRKN
-153 SRVVAL
+153 RVKAL
-159 NGLGNIYLTVG
+159 NGLGNIYLSI
-170 NYERAD
+170 YSYDDAD
-176 SALRMALAGE
+176 SVFRQALEGE
-186 KELKSELGQAIN
+186 HQLGSATGQAIN
-198 YANIGSIFRHQNMND
+198 YANLGSIYSARGDDEKALDYYRQSMFYNKKD
-213 SAWAYF
+213 SN
-219 RKSMELNQKVN
+219 L
-230 NMLGISL
+230 LGMAL
-237 CHTYYGSMY
+237 CHLYFGNIY
-246 ERERRYD
+246 ERRQQYD
-253 KAEEEYEKAYEL
+253 LALREYEQSDRMMTDLKDL
-265 MKASHDDWHALNSL
+265 WHALEPRL
-279 IALASINLTKG
+279 ALASVYYHTHE
-290 DNARAFDFLGKAKR
+290 DAK
-304 MAEKIKSYEYLAE
+304 
-317 VYTLYYKHYKRTGD
+317 
-331 YSAALAAHEKA
+331 ALALLDRADATARQINSWEHIVEVHHLYFQLMQRQGRYHEA
-342 GAMQD
+342 LDHHLIATAYQD
-347 SVVDME
+347 SILDNE
-353 KVNRIQNAGLA
+353 KLDRIHNIGIN
-364 IERTQQARMMDAAN
+364 IERTRQQEMVDMAQN
-378 MTLQSERSARMVS
+378 ELQTEKRIRQQSAWLFGLT
-391 SVIFVIIVLLLSC
+391 VILLLAVIS
-404 ALVIFFYAQRV
+404 ALLYVQRMR
-415 NHHNHMNLKRVA
+415 HRSMEM
-427 QMREN
+427 MREASRLRED
-432 FFTSI
+432 FFTNI

-450 LSQELQKNPQ
+450 LSRKIRENTEVPQ
-460 DEVKSH
+460 SVSDKAS
-466 ALTIER
+466 TIER

-590 LAHIFEPFYTTGDTG
+590 LAHIFEPFYTTGDMG

-614 ALTQEIISHLDGT
+614 ALTQEIISHLNGT

-673 ADVADLLCTQ
+673 ADVADLLCSQ

-697 EALKRAGEI
+697 EALKHAGEI

-760 DAYLVKPFNTEELL
+760 DACLVKPFNTEELL

-800 TDDAIEDHFLAR
+800 SDDAIEDHFLAR

-908 WTAKPKAQ
+908 WTAKPTAQ

>member
-1 MNTPRQRN
+1 MTYMLHTLTRLLW
-9 ATTLWYMMVIGLL
+9 ATTLAFILTCCQHGSPSESET
-22 MVACGQRQATTPM
+22 QSIR
-35 AVRKSLDS
+35 DS
-43 LISSSHNIDTLRMLQ
+43 LATLRQ
-58 KRMEKEDNVL
+58 QGKKERDAS
-68 GRIIVCREIG
+68 RY
-78 RKMRNESLFDEALRY
+78 DEALRL
-93 HGEELTLAEDL
+93 HIRGLDMARAVGDSSEWI
-104 EDTLEMVQA
+104 QA
-113 LNNLGT
+113 LNNIAT
-119 DYRRLGVLDV
+119 DYRRMGMLDV
-129 AQDYHYRAWTISKA
+129 AQSYHYQALSLCDE
-143 SGDTSHVAKK
+143 SSDTTYQMRKN
-153 SRVVAL
+153 RVKAL
-159 NGLGNIYLTVG
+159 NGLGNIYLSI
-170 NYERAD
+170 YSYDDAD
-176 SALRMALAGE
+176 SVFRQALEGE
-186 KELKSELGQAIN
+186 HQLGSATGQAIN
-198 YANIGSIFRHQNMND
+198 YANLGSIYSARGDDEKALDYYRQSMFYNKKD
-213 SAWAYF
+213 SN
-219 RKSMELNQKVN
+219 L
-230 NMLGISL
+230 LGMAL
-237 CHTYYGSMY
+237 CHLYFGNIY
-246 ERERRYD
+246 ERRQQYD
-253 KAEEEYEKAYEL
+253 LALREYEQSDRMMTDLKDL
-265 MKASHDDWHALNSL
+265 WHALEPRL
-279 IALASINLTKG
+279 ALASVYYHTHE
-290 DNARAFDFLGKAKR
+290 DAK
-304 MAEKIKSYEYLAE
+304 
-317 VYTLYYKHYKRTGD
+317 
-331 YSAALAAHEKA
+331 ALALLDRADATARQINSWEHIVEVHHLYFQLMQRQGRYHEA
-342 GAMQD
+342 LDHHLIATAYQD
-347 SVVDME
+347 SILDNE
-353 KVNRIQNAGLA
+353 KLDRIHNIGIN
-364 IERTQQARMMDAAN
+364 IERTRQQEMVDMAQN
-378 MTLQSERSARMVS
+378 ELQTEKRIRQQSAWLFGLT
-391 SVIFVIIVLLLSC
+391 VILLLAVIS
-404 ALVIFFYAQRV
+404 ALLYVQRMR
-415 NHHNHMNLKRVA
+415 HHSMEM
-427 QMREN
+427 MREASRLRED
-432 FFTSI
+432 FFTNI

-450 LSQELQKNPQ
+450 LSRKIRENTEVPQ
-460 DEVKSH
+460 SVSDKAS
-466 ALTIER
+466 TIER

-522 GVTLKYHYDKA
+522 GVTLKYHYDQA

-590 LAHIFEPFYTTGDTG
+590 LAHIFEPFYTTGDMG

-614 ALTQEIISHLDGT
+614 ALTQEIISHLNGT

-673 ADVADLLCTQ
+673 ADVADLLCSQ

-800 TDDAIEDHFLAR
+800 SDDAIEDHFLAR

-908 WTAKPKAQ
+908 WTAKPTAQ

>member
-1 MNTPRQRN
+1 MTYMLHTLTRLLW
-9 ATTLWYMMVIGLL
+9 ATALAFILTCCQHGSPSESETQSI
-22 MVACGQRQATTPM
+22 R
-35 AVRKSLDS
+35 DS
-43 LISSSHNIDTLRMLQ
+43 LATLRQ
-58 KRMEKEDNVL
+58 QGKKERDAS
-68 GRIIVCREIG
+68 RY
-78 RKMRNESLFDEALRY
+78 DEALRL
-93 HGEELTLAEDL
+93 HIRGLDMARAVGDSSEWI
-104 EDTLEMVQA
+104 QA
-113 LNNLGT
+113 LNNIAT
-119 DYRRLGVLDV
+119 DYRRMGMLDV
-129 AQDYHYRAWTISKA
+129 AQSYHYQALTLCDES
-143 SGDTSHVAKK
+143 SDTTYQMRKN
-153 SRVVAL
+153 RVKAL
-159 NGLGNIYLTVG
+159 NGLGNIYLSI
-170 NYERAD
+170 YSYDDAD
-176 SALRMALAGE
+176 SVFRQALEGE
-186 KELKSELGQAIN
+186 HQLGSATGQAIN
-198 YANIGSIFRHQNMND
+198 YANLGSIYSARGDDEKALDYYRQSMFYNKKD
-213 SAWAYF
+213 SN
-219 RKSMELNQKVN
+219 L
-230 NMLGISL
+230 LGMAL
-237 CHTYYGSMY
+237 CHLYFGNIY
-246 ERERRYD
+246 ERRQQYD
-253 KAEEEYEKAYEL
+253 LALREYEQSDRMMTDLKDL
-265 MKASHDDWHALNSL
+265 WHALEPRL
-279 IALASINLTKG
+279 ALASVYYHTHE
-290 DNARAFDFLGKAKR
+290 DAK
-304 MAEKIKSYEYLAE
+304 
-317 VYTLYYKHYKRTGD
+317 
-331 YSAALAAHEKA
+331 ALALLDRADATARQINSWEHIVEVHHLYFQLMQRQGRYHEA
-342 GAMQD
+342 LDHHLIATAYQD
-347 SVVDME
+347 SILDNE
-353 KVNRIQNAGLA
+353 KLDRIHNIGIN
-364 IERTQQARMMDAAN
+364 IERTRQQKMVDMAQN
-378 MTLQSERSARMVS
+378 ELQTEKRIRQQSAWLFGLT
-391 SVIFVIIVLLLSC
+391 VILLLAVIS
-404 ALVIFFYAQRV
+404 ALLYVQRMR
-415 NHHNHMNLKRVA
+415 HRSMEM
-427 QMREN
+427 MREASRLRED
-432 FFTSI
+432 FFTNI

-450 LSQELQKNPQ
+450 LSRKIRENTEVPQ
-460 DEVKSH
+460 SVSDKAS
-466 ALTIER
+466 TIER

-522 GVTLKYHYDKA
+522 GVTLKYHYDQA

-590 LAHIFEPFYTTGDTG
+590 LAHIFEPFYTTGDMG

-614 ALTQEIISHLDGT
+614 ALTQEIISHLNGT

-800 TDDAIEDHFLAR
+800 SDDAIEDHFLAR

-908 WTAKPKAQ
+908 WTAKPTAQ

>member
-1 MNTPRQRN
+1 M
-9 ATTLWYMMVIGLL
+9 
-22 MVACGQRQATTPM
+22 
-35 AVRKSLDS
+35 RK
-43 LISSSHNIDTLRMLQ
+43 N
-58 KRMEKEDNVL
+58 
-68 GRIIVCREIG
+68 
-78 RKMRNESLFDEALRY
+78 
-93 HGEELTLAEDL
+93 
-104 EDTLEMVQA
+104 
-113 LNNLGT
+113 
-119 DYRRLGVLDV
+119 
-129 AQDYHYRAWTISKA
+129 
-143 SGDTSHVAKK
+143 
-153 SRVVAL
+153 RVKAL
-159 NGLGNIYLTVG
+159 NGLGNIYLSI
-170 NYERAD
+170 YSYDDAD
-176 SALRMALAGE
+176 SVFRQALEGE
-186 KELKSELGQAIN
+186 HQLGSATGQAIN
-198 YANIGSIFRHQNMND
+198 YANLGSIYSARGDDEKALDYYRQSMFYNKQD
-213 SAWAYF
+213 SN
-219 RKSMELNQKVN
+219 L
-230 NMLGISL
+230 LGMAL
-237 CHTYYGSMY
+237 CHLYFGNIY
-246 ERERRYD
+246 ERRQQYD
-253 KAEEEYEKAYEL
+253 LALREYEQSDRMMTDLKDL
-265 MKASHDDWHALNSL
+265 WHALEPRL
-279 IALASINLTKG
+279 ALASVYYHTHE
-290 DNARAFDFLGKAKR
+290 DAK
-304 MAEKIKSYEYLAE
+304 
-317 VYTLYYKHYKRTGD
+317 
-331 YSAALAAHEKA
+331 ALALLDRADATARQINSWEHIVEVHHLYFQLMQRQGRYHEA
-342 GAMQD
+342 LDHHLIATAYQD
-347 SVVDME
+347 SILDNE
-353 KVNRIQNAGLA
+353 KLDRIHNIGIN
-364 IERTQQARMMDAAN
+364 IERTRQQEMVDMAQN
-378 MTLQSERSARMVS
+378 ELQTEKRIRQQSAWLFGLT
-391 SVIFVIIVLLLSC
+391 VILLLAVIS
-404 ALVIFFYAQRV
+404 ALLYVQRMR
-415 NHHNHMNLKRVA
+415 HRSMEM
-427 QMREN
+427 MREASRLRED
-432 FFTSI
+432 FFTNI

-450 LSQELQKNPQ
+450 LSRKIRENTEVPQ
-460 DEVKSH
+460 SVSDKAS
-466 ALTIER
+466 TIER

-590 LAHIFEPFYTTGDTG
+590 LAHIFEPFYTTGDMG

-614 ALTQEIISHLDGT
+614 ALTQEIISHLNGT

-774 TRVAK
+774 THVAK

-908 WTAKPKAQ
+908 WTAKPTAQ

>member
-1 MNTPRQRN
+1 MTYMLHTLTRLLW
-9 ATTLWYMMVIGLL
+9 ATALAFILTCCQHGSPSESETQTI
-22 MVACGQRQATTPM
+22 R
-35 AVRKSLDS
+35 DS
-43 LISSSHNIDTLRMLQ
+43 LATLRQ
-58 KRMEKEDNVL
+58 QGKKERDAS
-68 GRIIVCREIG
+68 RY
-78 RKMRNESLFDEALRY
+78 DEALRL
-93 HGEELTLAEDL
+93 HIRGLDMARAVGDSSEWI
-104 EDTLEMVQA
+104 QA
-113 LNNLGT
+113 LNNIAT
-119 DYRRLGVLDV
+119 DYRRMGMLDV
-129 AQDYHYRAWTISKA
+129 AQSYHYQALSLCDE
-143 SGDTSHVAKK
+143 SSDTTYQMRKN
-153 SRVVAL
+153 RVKAL
-159 NGLGNIYLTVG
+159 NGLGNIYLSI
-170 NYERAD
+170 YSYDDAD
-176 SALRMALAGE
+176 SVFRQALEGE
-186 KELKSELGQAIN
+186 HQLGSATGQAIN
-198 YANIGSIFRHQNMND
+198 YANLGSIYSARGDDEKALDYYRQSMFYNKKD
-213 SAWAYF
+213 SN
-219 RKSMELNQKVN
+219 L
-230 NMLGISL
+230 LGMAL
-237 CHTYYGSMY
+237 CHLYFGNIY
-246 ERERRYD
+246 ERRQQYD
-253 KAEEEYEKAYEL
+253 LALREYEQSDRMMTDLKDL
-265 MKASHDDWHALNSL
+265 WHALEPRL
-279 IALASINLTKG
+279 ALASVYYHTHE
-290 DNARAFDFLGKAKR
+290 DAK
-304 MAEKIKSYEYLAE
+304 
-317 VYTLYYKHYKRTGD
+317 
-331 YSAALAAHEKA
+331 ALALLDRADATARQINSWEHIVEVHHLYFQLMQRQGRYHEA
-342 GAMQD
+342 LDHHLIATAYQD
-347 SVVDME
+347 SILDNE
-353 KVNRIQNAGLA
+353 KLDRIHNIGIN
-364 IERTQQARMMDAAN
+364 IERTRQQEMVDMAQN
-378 MTLQSERSARMVS
+378 ELQTEKRIRQQSAWLFGLT
-391 SVIFVIIVLLLSC
+391 VILLLAVIS
-404 ALVIFFYAQRV
+404 ALLYVQRMR
-415 NHHNHMNLKRVA
+415 HRSMEM
-427 QMREN
+427 MREASRLRED
-432 FFTSI
+432 FFTNI

-450 LSQELQKNPQ
+450 LSRKIRENP
-460 DEVKSH
+460 EVPQSVSDKAS
-466 ALTIER
+466 TIER

-590 LAHIFEPFYTTGDTG
+590 LAHIFEPFYTTGDMG

-614 ALTQEIISHLDGT
+614 ALTQEIISHLNGT

-800 TDDAIEDHFLAR
+800 TDDTIEDHFLAR

-908 WTAKPKAQ
+908 WTAKPTAQ

>member
-1 MNTPRQRN
+1 MTYMLHTLTRLLW
-9 ATTLWYMMVIGLL
+9 ATALAFILTCCQHGSPSESETQSI
-22 MVACGQRQATTPM
+22 R
-35 AVRKSLDS
+35 DS
-43 LISSSHNIDTLRMLQ
+43 LATLRQ
-58 KRMEKEDNVL
+58 QGKKERDAS
-68 GRIIVCREIG
+68 RY
-78 RKMRNESLFDEALRY
+78 DEALRL
-93 HGEELTLAEDL
+93 HIRGLDMARAVGDSSEWI
-104 EDTLEMVQA
+104 QA
-113 LNNLGT
+113 LNNIAT
-119 DYRRLGVLDV
+119 DYRRMGMLDV
-129 AQDYHYRAWTISKA
+129 AQSYHYQALSLCDE
-143 SGDTSHVAKK
+143 SSDTTYQMRKN
-153 SRVVAL
+153 RVKAL
-159 NGLGNIYLTVG
+159 NGLGNIYLSI
-170 NYERAD
+170 YSYDDAD
-176 SALRMALAGE
+176 SVFRQALEGE
-186 KELKSELGQAIN
+186 HQLGSATGQAIN
-198 YANIGSIFRHQNMND
+198 YANLGSIYSARGDDEKALDYYRQSMFYNKKD
-213 SAWAYF
+213 SN
-219 RKSMELNQKVN
+219 L
-230 NMLGISL
+230 LGMAL
-237 CHTYYGSMY
+237 CHLYFGNIY
-246 ERERRYD
+246 ERRQQYD
-253 KAEEEYEKAYEL
+253 LALREYEQSDRMMTDLKDL
-265 MKASHDDWHALNSL
+265 WHALEPCL
-279 IALASINLTKG
+279 ALASVYYHTHE
-290 DNARAFDFLGKAKR
+290 DAK
-304 MAEKIKSYEYLAE
+304 
-317 VYTLYYKHYKRTGD
+317 
-331 YSAALAAHEKA
+331 ALALLDRADATARQINSWEHIVEVHHLYFQLMQRQGRYHEA
-342 GAMQD
+342 LDHHLIATAYQD
-347 SVVDME
+347 SILDNE
-353 KVNRIQNAGLA
+353 KLDRIHNIGIN
-364 IERTQQARMMDAAN
+364 IERTRQQEMVN
-378 MTLQSERSARMVS
+378 MAQNELQTEKRIRQQSAWLFGLT
-391 SVIFVIIVLLLSC
+391 VILLLAVIS
-404 ALVIFFYAQRV
+404 ALLYVQRMR
-415 NHHNHMNLKRVA
+415 HHSMEM
-427 QMREN
+427 MREASRLRED
-432 FFTSI
+432 FFTNI

-450 LSQELQKNPQ
+450 LSRKIRENTEVPQ
-460 DEVKSH
+460 SVSDKAS
-466 ALTIER
+466 TIER

-522 GVTLKYHYDKA
+522 GVTLKYHYDQA

-590 LAHIFEPFYTTGDTG
+590 LAHIFEPFYTTGDMG

-614 ALTQEIISHLDGT
+614 ALTQEIISHLNGT

-673 ADVADLLCTQ
+673 ADVADLLCSQ

-800 TDDAIEDHFLAR
+800 SDDAIEDHFLAR

-908 WTAKPKAQ
+908 WTAKPTAQ

>member
-1 MNTPRQRN
+1 MTYMLHTLTRLLW
-9 ATTLWYMMVIGLL
+9 ATALAFILTCCQHGSPSESETQSI
-22 MVACGQRQATTPM
+22 R
-35 AVRKSLDS
+35 DS
-43 LISSSHNIDTLRMLQ
+43 LATLRQ
-58 KRMEKEDNVL
+58 QGKKERDAS
-68 GRIIVCREIG
+68 RY
-78 RKMRNESLFDEALRY
+78 DEALRL
-93 HGEELTLAEDL
+93 HIRGLDMARAVGDSSEWI
-104 EDTLEMVQA
+104 QA
-113 LNNLGT
+113 LNNIAT
-119 DYRRLGVLDV
+119 DYRRMGMLDV
-129 AQDYHYRAWTISKA
+129 AQSYHYQALSLCDE
-143 SGDTSHVAKK
+143 SSDTTYQMRKN
-153 SRVVAL
+153 RVKAL
-159 NGLGNIYLTVG
+159 NGLGNIYLSI
-170 NYERAD
+170 YSYDDAD
-176 SALRMALAGE
+176 SVFRQALEGE
-186 KELKSELGQAIN
+186 HQLGSATGQAIN
-198 YANIGSIFRHQNMND
+198 YANLGSIYSARGDDEKALDYYRQSMFYNKKD
-213 SAWAYF
+213 SN
-219 RKSMELNQKVN
+219 L
-230 NMLGISL
+230 LGMAL
-237 CHTYYGSMY
+237 CHLYFGNIY
-246 ERERRYD
+246 ERRQQYD
-253 KAEEEYEKAYEL
+253 LALREYEQSDRMMTDLKDL
-265 MKASHDDWHALNSL
+265 WHALEPRL
-279 IALASINLTKG
+279 ALASVYYHTHEDAKAQALLDKADATARQINSW
-290 DNARAFDFLGKAKR
+290 
-304 MAEKIKSYEYLAE
+304 EHIVE
-317 VYTLYYKHYKRTGD
+317 VHHLYFQLMQRQGRYHE
-331 YSAALAAHEKA
+331 ALDHHLIATAY
-342 GAMQD
+342 QD
-347 SVVDME
+347 SILDNE
-353 KVNRIQNAGLA
+353 KLDRIHNIGIN
-364 IERTQQARMMDAAN
+364 IERTRQQEMVDMAQN
-378 MTLQSERSARMVS
+378 ELQTEKRIRQQSAWLFGLT
-391 SVIFVIIVLLLSC
+391 VILLLAVIS
-404 ALVIFFYAQRV
+404 ALLYVQRMR
-415 NHHNHMNLKRVA
+415 HHSMEM
-427 QMREN
+427 MREASRLRED
-432 FFTSI
+432 FFTNI

-450 LSQELQKNPQ
+450 LSRKIRENTEVPQ
-460 DEVKSH
+460 SVSDKAS
-466 ALTIER
+466 TIER

-605 EAKGTGIGL
+605 ETKGTGIGL
-614 ALTQEIISHLDGT
+614 ALTQEIISHLNGT

-800 TDDAIEDHFLAR
+800 SDDAIEDHFLAR

>member
-1 MNTPRQRN
+1 MTYMLHTLTRLLW
-9 ATTLWYMMVIGLL
+9 ATTLAFILTCCQHGSPSESET
-22 MVACGQRQATTPM
+22 QSIR
-35 AVRKSLDS
+35 DS
-43 LISSSHNIDTLRMLQ
+43 LATLRQ
-58 KRMEKEDNVL
+58 QGKKERDAS
-68 GRIIVCREIG
+68 RY
-78 RKMRNESLFDEALRY
+78 DEALRL
-93 HGEELTLAEDL
+93 HIRGLDMARAVGDSSEWI
-104 EDTLEMVQA
+104 QA
-113 LNNLGT
+113 LNNIAT
-119 DYRRLGVLDV
+119 DYRRMGMLDV
-129 AQDYHYRAWTISKA
+129 AQSYHYQALTLCDES
-143 SGDTSHVAKK
+143 SDTTYQMRKN
-153 SRVVAL
+153 RVKAL
-159 NGLGNIYLTVG
+159 NGLGNIYLSI
-170 NYERAD
+170 YSYDDAD
-176 SALRMALAGE
+176 SVFRQALEGE
-186 KELKSELGQAIN
+186 HQLGSATGQAIN
-198 YANIGSIFRHQNMND
+198 YANLGSIYSARGDDEKALDYYRQSMFYNKQD
-213 SAWAYF
+213 SN
-219 RKSMELNQKVN
+219 L
-230 NMLGISL
+230 LGMAL
-237 CHTYYGSMY
+237 CHLYFGNIY
-246 ERERRYD
+246 ERRQQYD
-253 KAEEEYEKAYEL
+253 LALREYEQSDRMMTDLKDL
-265 MKASHDDWHALNSL
+265 WHALEPRL
-279 IALASINLTKG
+279 ALASVYYHTHE
-290 DNARAFDFLGKAKR
+290 DAK
-304 MAEKIKSYEYLAE
+304 
-317 VYTLYYKHYKRTGD
+317 
-331 YSAALAAHEKA
+331 ALALLDRADATARQINSWEHIVEVHHLYFQLMQRQGRYHEA
-342 GAMQD
+342 LDHHLIATAYQD
-347 SVVDME
+347 SILDNE
-353 KVNRIQNAGLA
+353 KLDRIHNIGIN
-364 IERTQQARMMDAAN
+364 IERTRQQEMVDMAQN
-378 MTLQSERSARMVS
+378 ELQTEKRIRQQSAWLFGLT
-391 SVIFVIIVLLLSC
+391 VILLLAVIS
-404 ALVIFFYAQRV
+404 ALLYVQRMR
-415 NHHNHMNLKRVA
+415 HRSMEM
-427 QMREN
+427 MREASRLRED
-432 FFTSI
+432 FFTNI

-450 LSQELQKNPQ
+450 LSRKIRENTEVPQ
-460 DEVKSH
+460 SVSDKAS
-466 ALTIER
+466 TIER

-590 LAHIFEPFYTTGDTG
+590 LAHIFEPFYTTGDMG

-614 ALTQEIISHLDGT
+614 ALTQEIISHLNGT

-800 TDDAIEDHFLAR
+800 TDDTIEDHFLAR

-908 WTAKPKAQ
+908 WTAKPTAQ

>member
-1 MNTPRQRN
+1 MTYMLHTLTRLLW
-9 ATTLWYMMVIGLL
+9 ATALAFILTCCQHGSPSESETQSI
-22 MVACGQRQATTPM
+22 R
-35 AVRKSLDS
+35 DS
-43 LISSSHNIDTLRMLQ
+43 LATLRQ
-58 KRMEKEDNVL
+58 QGKKERDAS
-68 GRIIVCREIG
+68 RY
-78 RKMRNESLFDEALRY
+78 DEALRL
-93 HGEELTLAEDL
+93 HIRGLDMARAVGDSSEWI
-104 EDTLEMVQA
+104 QA
-113 LNNLGT
+113 LNNIAT
-119 DYRRLGVLDV
+119 DYRRMGMLDV
-129 AQDYHYRAWTISKA
+129 AQSYHYQALSLCDE
-143 SGDTSHVAKK
+143 SSDTTYQMRKN
-153 SRVVAL
+153 RVKAL
-159 NGLGNIYLTVG
+159 NGLGNIYLSI
-170 NYERAD
+170 YSYDDAD
-176 SALRMALAGE
+176 SVFRQALEGE
-186 KELKSELGQAIN
+186 HQLGSATGQAIN
-198 YANIGSIFRHQNMND
+198 YANLGSIYSARGDDEKALDYYRQSMFYNKKD
-213 SAWAYF
+213 SN
-219 RKSMELNQKVN
+219 L
-230 NMLGISL
+230 LGMAL
-237 CHTYYGSMY
+237 CHLYFGNIY
-246 ERERRYD
+246 ERRQQYD
-253 KAEEEYEKAYEL
+253 LALREYEQSDRMMTDLKDL
-265 MKASHDDWHALNSL
+265 WHALEPRL
-279 IALASINLTKG
+279 ALASVYYHTHE
-290 DNARAFDFLGKAKR
+290 DAK
-304 MAEKIKSYEYLAE
+304 
-317 VYTLYYKHYKRTGD
+317 
-331 YSAALAAHEKA
+331 ALALLDRADATARQINSWEHIVEVHHLYFQLMQRQGRYHEA
-342 GAMQD
+342 LDHHLIATAYQD
-347 SVVDME
+347 SILDNE
-353 KVNRIQNAGLA
+353 KLDRIHNIGIN
-364 IERTQQARMMDAAN
+364 IERTRQQEMVN
-378 MTLQSERSARMVS
+378 MAQNELQTEKRIRQQSAWLFGLT
-391 SVIFVIIVLLLSC
+391 VILLLAVIS
-404 ALVIFFYAQRV
+404 ALLYVQRMR
-415 NHHNHMNLKRVA
+415 HHSMEM
-427 QMREN
+427 MREASRLRED
-432 FFTSI
+432 FFTNI

-450 LSQELQKNPQ
+450 LSRKIRENTEVPQ
-460 DEVKSH
+460 SVSDKAS
-466 ALTIER
+466 TIER

-522 GVTLKYHYDKA
+522 GVTLKYHYDQA

-590 LAHIFEPFYTTGDTG
+590 LAHIFEPFYTTGDMG

-614 ALTQEIISHLDGT
+614 ALTQEIISHLNGT

-673 ADVADLLCTQ
+673 ADVADLLCSQ

-800 TDDAIEDHFLAR
+800 SDDTIEDHFLAR

-908 WTAKPKAQ
+908 WTAKPTAQ